1 MKKLL
6 LMLCMVVGIGM
17 YSMAKPTTWESKP
30 TNAAG
35 YDSALEGSSS
45 TTTKI
50 PTGWWIDKTANT
62 KWDLTAKYASD
73 GYYSRGTN
81 GLTFGSGNAAIQ
93 TVTLETSA
101 FPGTITNVT
110 INGVSTN
117 VSSSKKGNVTATVT
131 VGTETFTATTSSNN
145 TATAKDFVFTG
156 SASGKITIVLTQAGD
171 AGRQLNFK
179 GLAVT
184 YDTDG
189 GDNPPVTTTVTP
201 PTITISGEKQGNDYL
216 VGATATI
223 SAETEMIQYTL
234 DGTTPTTENGELYTE
249 PIVLDKAQ
257 KYTIKAIALDDDFN
271 ASEVKALE
279 VNIVE
284 KIVTPPAGDTGTVV
298 FIADGYTYTGT
309 ADIKVTFSGTQ
320 TSSKTIADQTWTATG
335 VCALD
340 FTATSQS
347 TSYTDG
353 SVCRWY
359 SGDGITITPQTGI
372 KITGLKMVSGTSN
385 AVCSNGTPKLNSIN
399 STAWVADGNTV
410 ATWAG
415 TAVSEAFTFTNTAQI
430 RFQYLEVTYEKVQT
444 GPVVDKPIITITGEK
459 SGEDYLIGATASIS
473 APKASYI
480 FYTTDGSD
488 PKAEGN
494 TAVKE
499 VEATSVDLGKLALG
513 ETTIKAYIWDAEANA
528 SAVETVT
535 VNVVKKPA
543 GIFWSSDQCKIYI
556 GEEPYT
562 FPTLT
567 NPNELKISYSIPAAD
582 AAIAT
587 IDKATG
593 EITIV
598 GEGST
603 TVRAT
608 YTSTDDSEFA
618 GSWVQYTL
626 TVAKRPAGDSM
637 HATSYMFDFTAEEDF
652 RGLGS
657 YGMKFFSQTYTGS
670 DYETDME
677 NPVTKIIRKGVTLDF
692 VLPDN
697 YTSKMPTYRLYQGTA
712 KKGDAL
718 RVYNAKLQF
727 SVPAPGRI
735 KSIVFHKG
743 GSNNWNLTEVSE
755 NNGTNPTGWDGDVA
769 TWTSAEDES
778 ISTIWFNFNGNKHTR
793 FTGIT
798 VEYDLQ
804 KPAMPYVVS
813 ETADA
818 IVVECDDWC
827 ELHYTKKPESAAK
840 APSRAQL
847 NDGTIEDTD
856 EWYNHGSY
864 QITIDKN
871 NTVHQDR
878 GYSFIAN
885 HAETGLKSDALNLYV
900 GSDGTL
906 TGVEGISAE
915 ADADAPVEFYDLQ
928 GRMVANPQGGI
939 FIRRQGSKV
948 TKVAM

>member
-1 MKKLL
+1 
-6 LMLCMVVGIGM
+6 MLCMVVGIGM

-62 KWDLTAKYASD
+62 KWDLTAKYASG

-320 TSSKTIADQTWTATG
+320 TSGKTIADQTWTATG

-353 SVCRWY
+353 SVCKWY

-743 GSNNWNLTEVSE
+743 GENRWTLTEVSAGE
-755 NNGTNPTGWDGDVA
+755 MPTTWADDGTA
-769 TWTSAEDES
+769 TWTAPENES
-778 ISTIWFNFNGNKHTR
+778 ISSVWFNFNGDRHTR

-798 VEYDLQ
+798 VEYDLS

-813 ETADA
+813 ETATE
-818 IVVECDDWC
+818 ILVECDDWC

-840 APSRAQL
+840 APSRVQL
-847 NDGTIEDTD
+847 ADGTIEDTD
-856 EWYNHGSY
+856 EWYNHGNY
-864 QITIDKN
+864 QITIDKTN
-871 NTVHQDR
+871 ELHKDR

-885 HAETGLKSDALNLYV
+885 HAETGLKSDALNLYI
-900 GSDGTL
+900 GSEGTL
-906 TGVEGISAE
+906 TGVEGISTE

-939 FIRRQGSKV
+939 FIRRQGMKV
-948 TKVAM
+948 TKVAL

>member
-6 LMLCMVVGIGM
+6 LLLTMLVVVGISS
-17 YSMAKPTTWESKP
+17 YAAETTWKSQPTTAAEYDAVFDYTSYTSTTAPTTWTDTSNNQNVVWSITP
-30 TNAAG
+30 TWRKSVYFERGKNGAKWGAA
-35 YDSALEGSSS
+35 DKSGSSRSLSAIEFS
-45 TTTKI
+45 T
-50 PTGWWIDKTANT
+50 
-62 KWDLTAKYASD
+62 SD
-73 GYYSRGTN
+73 
-81 GLTFGSGNAAIQ
+81 I
-93 TVTLETSA
+93 
-101 FPGTITNVT
+101 PGTITNVT
-110 INGVSTN
+110 ILSINSNGTANASVSVGGTTFETSKAI
-117 VSSSKKGNVTATVT
+117 SSTV
-131 VGTETFTATTSSNN
+131 
-145 TATAKDFVFTG
+145 KDLSFTG
-156 SASGKITIVLTQAGD
+156 SASGKIVISIPDVASGKYLQI
-171 AGRQLNFK
+171 K
-179 GLAVT
+179 GLSVT
-184 YDTDG
+184 YDPNG
-189 GDNPPVTTTVTP
+189 GGNPVTAPQITIDKEPVDGVYEYGAKA
-201 PTITISGEKQGNDYL
+201 TITGDEGN
-216 VGATATI
+216 TF
-223 SAETEMIQYTL
+223 MYTL
-234 DGTTPTTENGELYTE
+234 DGSDPYTSSTAVDYEDAFTLPEGE
-249 PIVLDKAQ
+249 
-257 KYTIKAIALDDDFN
+257 YTIKAIALDEELN
-271 ASEVKALE
+271 ASSVTELPVK
-279 VNIVE
+279 
-284 KIVTPPAGDTGTVV
+284 
-298 FIADGYTYTGT
+298 
-309 ADIKVTFSGTQ
+309 
-320 TSSKTIADQTWTATG
+320 
-335 VCALD
+335 
-340 FTATSQS
+340 
-347 TSYTDG
+347 
-353 SVCRWY
+353 
-359 SGDGITITPQTGI
+359 
-372 KITGLKMVSGTSN
+372 
-385 AVCSNGTPKLNSIN
+385 
-399 STAWVADGNTV
+399 VA
-410 ATWAG
+410 
-415 TAVSEAFTFTNTAQI
+415 
-430 RFQYLEVTYEKVQT
+430 KT
-444 GPVVDKPIITITGEK
+444 GPVVDMPEIIITGEK
-459 SGEDYLIGATASIS
+459 SGDDYLIGTTAAIS
-473 APKASYI
+473 APNAAAI
-480 FYTTDGSD
+480 QYTTDGSD
-488 PKAEGN
+488 PNNADM
-494 TAVKE
+494 
-499 VEATSVDLGKLALG
+499 VEKQTIELGKLALG
-513 ETTIKAYIWDAEANA
+513 ETTIKAIALDSELNISKVAEI
-528 SAVETVT
+528 TVK
-535 VNVVKKPA
+535 VVKKPA
-543 GIFWSSDQCKIYI
+543 GISWSSDQCKVYI
-556 GEEPYT
+556 DEEPYS

-626 TVAKRPAGDSM
+626 TVAKRPAGESV
-637 HATSYMFDFTAEEDF
+637 HATSYMFDFTDEADF
-652 RGLGS
+652 RGLAS
-657 YGMKFFSQTYTGS
+657 YGMTFFTNGQENNK
-670 DYETDME
+670 YETDMD
-677 NPVTKIIRKGVTLDF
+677 NPVTTIIRKGVTLDF
-692 VLPDN
+692 IVPDGIS
-697 YTSKMPTYRLYQGTA
+697 TSYRLYQGSL

-718 RVYNAKLQF
+718 RVYHAKLQF

-827 ELHYTKKPESAAK
+827 ELHYTKKPESASK

-915 ADADAPVEFYDLQ
+915 ADAEAPVEFYDLQ

>member
-6 LMLCMVVGIGM
+6 LLLTMLVVVGISS
-17 YSMAKPTTWESKP
+17 YAAETTWKSQPTTAAEYDAVFDYTSYTSTTAPTTWTDTSNNQKVVWSITP
-30 TNAAG
+30 TWRKSVYFERGKNGAKWGAA
-35 YDSALEGSSS
+35 DKSGSSRSLSAIEFS
-45 TTTKI
+45 T
-50 PTGWWIDKTANT
+50 
-62 KWDLTAKYASD
+62 SD
-73 GYYSRGTN
+73 
-81 GLTFGSGNAAIQ
+81 I
-93 TVTLETSA
+93 
-101 FPGTITNVT
+101 PGTITNVT
-110 INGVSTN
+110 ILSINSNGTANASVSVGGTTFETSKAI
-117 VSSSKKGNVTATVT
+117 SSTV
-131 VGTETFTATTSSNN
+131 
-145 TATAKDFVFTG
+145 KDLSFTG
-156 SASGKITIVLTQAGD
+156 SASGKIVISIPDVASGKYLQI
-171 AGRQLNFK
+171 K
-179 GLAVT
+179 GLSVT
-184 YDTDG
+184 YDPNG
-189 GDNPPVTTTVTP
+189 GGNPVTAPQITIDKEPVDGVYEYGAKA
-201 PTITISGEKQGNDYL
+201 TITGDEGN
-216 VGATATI
+216 TF
-223 SAETEMIQYTL
+223 MYTL
-234 DGTTPTTENGELYTE
+234 DGSDPYTSSTAVDYEDAFTLPEGE
-249 PIVLDKAQ
+249 
-257 KYTIKAIALDDDFN
+257 YTIKAIALDEELN
-271 ASEVKALE
+271 ASSVTELPVK
-279 VNIVE
+279 
-284 KIVTPPAGDTGTVV
+284 
-298 FIADGYTYTGT
+298 
-309 ADIKVTFSGTQ
+309 
-320 TSSKTIADQTWTATG
+320 
-335 VCALD
+335 
-340 FTATSQS
+340 
-347 TSYTDG
+347 
-353 SVCRWY
+353 
-359 SGDGITITPQTGI
+359 
-372 KITGLKMVSGTSN
+372 
-385 AVCSNGTPKLNSIN
+385 
-399 STAWVADGNTV
+399 VA
-410 ATWAG
+410 
-415 TAVSEAFTFTNTAQI
+415 
-430 RFQYLEVTYEKVQT
+430 KT
-444 GPVVDKPIITITGEK
+444 GPVVDMPEIIITGEK
-459 SGEDYLIGATASIS
+459 SGDDYLIGTTAAIS
-473 APKASYI
+473 APNAAAI
-480 FYTTDGSD
+480 QYTTDGSD
-488 PKAEGN
+488 PNNADMVGKQTIE
-494 TAVKE
+494 
-499 VEATSVDLGKLALG
+499 LGKLALG
-513 ETTIKAYIWDAEANA
+513 ETTIKAIALDSELNISKVAEI
-528 SAVETVT
+528 TVK
-535 VNVVKKPA
+535 VVKKPA
-543 GIFWSSDQCKIYI
+543 GISWSSDQCKVYI
-556 GEEPYT
+556 DEEPYS

-626 TVAKRPAGDSM
+626 TVAKRPAGESV
-637 HATSYMFDFTAEEDF
+637 HATSYMFDFTDEADF
-652 RGLGS
+652 RGLAS
-657 YGMKFFSQTYTGS
+657 YGMTFFTNGQENNK
-670 DYETDME
+670 YETDMD
-677 NPVTKIIRKGVTLDF
+677 NPVTTIIRKGVTLDF
-692 VLPDN
+692 IVPDGIS
-697 YTSKMPTYRLYQGTA
+697 TSYRLYQGSL

-743 GSNNWNLTEVSE
+743 DSNNWNLTEVSE

-948 TKVAM
+948 TKVAL

>member
-62 KWDLTAKYASD
+62 KWDLTAKYASG

-101 FPGTITNVT
+101 FSGTITNVT

-131 VGTETFTATTSSNN
+131 VGTETFTATTSSNS
-145 TATAKDFVFTG
+145 TATAEDFVFTG

-189 GDNPPVTTTVTP
+189 GDNLPVTTTVTP
-201 PTITISGEKQGNDYL
+201 PTITIS
-216 VGATATI
+216 
-223 SAETEMIQYTL
+223 
-234 DGTTPTTENGELYTE
+234 
-249 PIVLDKAQ
+249 
-257 KYTIKAIALDDDFN
+257 
-271 ASEVKALE
+271 
-279 VNIVE
+279 
-284 KIVTPPAGDTGTVV
+284 
-298 FIADGYTYTGT
+298 
-309 ADIKVTFSGTQ
+309 
-320 TSSKTIADQTWTATG
+320 
-335 VCALD
+335 
-340 FTATSQS
+340 
-347 TSYTDG
+347 
-353 SVCRWY
+353 
-359 SGDGITITPQTGI
+359 
-372 KITGLKMVSGTSN
+372 
-385 AVCSNGTPKLNSIN
+385 
-399 STAWVADGNTV
+399 
-410 ATWAG
+410 
-415 TAVSEAFTFTNTAQI
+415 
-430 RFQYLEVTYEKVQT
+430 
-444 GPVVDKPIITITGEK
+444 GEK

-494 TAVKE
+494 TAVKK

-587 IDKATG
+587 IDKANG
-593 EITIV
+593 KITIV
-598 GEGST
+598 GKGST

-626 TVAKRPAGDSM
+626 TVAERPAGESK
-637 HATSYMFDFTAEEDF
+637 HATSYMFNFNEQADWQ
-652 RGLGS
+652 GLGS
-657 YGMKFFSQTYTGS
+657 YGMKLYYSQEQP
-670 DYETDME
+670 YEPDTE

-692 VLPDN
+692 VLPDY
-697 YTSKMPTYRLYQGTA
+697 YTPKYKSYRIYEGT
-712 KKGDAL
+712 DMNAL
-718 RVYNAKLQF
+718 RVYDATLKF

-735 KSIVFHKG
+735 TKVIFHNG
-743 GSNNWNLTEVSE
+743 GNNKWGMTEVSAGE
-755 NNGTNPTGWDGDVA
+755 VPKGFYYVDEP
-769 TWTSAEDES
+769 TWTTPEDASLSEV
-778 ISTIWFNFNGNKHTR
+778 WFKITDQTQFS
-793 FTGIT
+793 GIT
-798 VEYDLQ
+798 VYYDLA

-813 ETADA
+813 ETATE
-818 IVVECDDWC
+818 ILVECDDWC

-840 APSRAQL
+840 APSRVQL
-847 NDGTIEDTD
+847 ADGTIEDTD
-856 EWYNHGSY
+856 EWYNHGNY
-864 QITIDKN
+864 QITIDKTN
-871 NTVHQDR
+871 ELHKDR

-885 HAETGLKSDALNLYV
+885 HAETGLKSDALNLYI
-900 GSDGTL
+900 GSEGTL
-906 TGVEGISAE
+906 TGVEGISTE

>member
-6 LMLCMVVGIGM
+6 LLLTMLVVVGISS
-17 YSMAKPTTWESKP
+17 YAAETTWESQP
-30 TNAAG
+30 TTAPEYDAVFDYTSYTSTTAPTTWTDTSNNQKVVWSITPTWRKSVYFERGKNGAKWGAA
-35 YDSALEGSSS
+35 DKSGSSRSLSAIEFS
-45 TTTKI
+45 T
-50 PTGWWIDKTANT
+50 
-62 KWDLTAKYASD
+62 SD
-73 GYYSRGTN
+73 
-81 GLTFGSGNAAIQ
+81 I
-93 TVTLETSA
+93 
-101 FPGTITNVT
+101 PGTITNVT
-110 INGVSTN
+110 ILSINSNGTANASVSVGGTTFETSKAI
-117 VSSSKKGNVTATVT
+117 SSTV
-131 VGTETFTATTSSNN
+131 
-145 TATAKDFVFTG
+145 KDLSFTG
-156 SASGKITIVLTQAGD
+156 SASGKIVISIPDVASGKYLQI
-171 AGRQLNFK
+171 K
-179 GLAVT
+179 GLSVT
-184 YDTDG
+184 YDPNG
-189 GDNPPVTTTVTP
+189 GGNPVTAPQITIDKEPVDGVYEYGAKA
-201 PTITISGEKQGNDYL
+201 TITGDEGN
-216 VGATATI
+216 TF
-223 SAETEMIQYTL
+223 MYTL
-234 DGTTPTTENGELYTE
+234 DGSDPYTSSTAVDYEDAFTLPEGE
-249 PIVLDKAQ
+249 
-257 KYTIKAIALDDDFN
+257 YTIKAIALDEELN
-271 ASEVKALE
+271 ASSVTELPVK
-279 VNIVE
+279 
-284 KIVTPPAGDTGTVV
+284 
-298 FIADGYTYTGT
+298 
-309 ADIKVTFSGTQ
+309 
-320 TSSKTIADQTWTATG
+320 
-335 VCALD
+335 
-340 FTATSQS
+340 
-347 TSYTDG
+347 
-353 SVCRWY
+353 
-359 SGDGITITPQTGI
+359 
-372 KITGLKMVSGTSN
+372 
-385 AVCSNGTPKLNSIN
+385 
-399 STAWVADGNTV
+399 VA
-410 ATWAG
+410 
-415 TAVSEAFTFTNTAQI
+415 
-430 RFQYLEVTYEKVQT
+430 KT
-444 GPVVDKPIITITGEK
+444 GPVVDMPEIIITGEK
-459 SGEDYLIGATASIS
+459 SGDDYLIGTTAAIS
-473 APKASYI
+473 APNAAAI
-480 FYTTDGSD
+480 QYTTDGSD
-488 PKAEGN
+488 PNNADMVGKQTIE
-494 TAVKE
+494 
-499 VEATSVDLGKLALG
+499 LGKLALG
-513 ETTIKAYIWDAEANA
+513 ETTIKAIALDSELNISKVAEI
-528 SAVETVT
+528 TIK
-535 VNVVKKPA
+535 VVKKPA
-543 GIFWSSDQCKIYI
+543 GISWSSDQCKVYI
-556 GEEPYT
+556 DEEPYS

-626 TVAKRPAGDSM
+626 TVAKRPAGESV
-637 HATSYMFDFTAEEDF
+637 HATSYMFDFTDEADF
-652 RGLGS
+652 RGLAS
-657 YGMKFFSQTYTGS
+657 YGMTFFTNGQENNK
-670 DYETDME
+670 YETDMD
-677 NPVTKIIRKGVTLDF
+677 NPVTTIIRKGVTLDF
-692 VLPDN
+692 IVPDGIS
-697 YTSKMPTYRLYQGTA
+697 TSYRLYQGSL

-948 TKVAM
+948 TKVAL

>member
-6 LMLCMVVGIGM
+6 LLLTMLVVVGISS
-17 YSMAKPTTWESKP
+17 YAAETTWKSQPTTAAEYDAVFDYTSYTSTTAPTTWTDTSNNQKVVWSITP
-30 TNAAG
+30 TWRKSVYFERGKNGAKWGAA
-35 YDSALEGSSS
+35 DKSGSSRSLSAIEFS
-45 TTTKI
+45 T
-50 PTGWWIDKTANT
+50 
-62 KWDLTAKYASD
+62 SD
-73 GYYSRGTN
+73 
-81 GLTFGSGNAAIQ
+81 I
-93 TVTLETSA
+93 
-101 FPGTITNVT
+101 PGTITNVT
-110 INGVSTN
+110 ILSINSNGTANASVSVGGTTFETSKAI
-117 VSSSKKGNVTATVT
+117 SSTV
-131 VGTETFTATTSSNN
+131 
-145 TATAKDFVFTG
+145 KDLSFTG
-156 SASGKITIVLTQAGD
+156 SASGKIVISIPDVASGKYLQI
-171 AGRQLNFK
+171 K
-179 GLAVT
+179 GLSVT
-184 YDTDG
+184 YDPNG
-189 GDNPPVTTTVTP
+189 GGNPVTAPQITIDKEPVDGVYEYGAKA
-201 PTITISGEKQGNDYL
+201 TITGDEGN
-216 VGATATI
+216 TF
-223 SAETEMIQYTL
+223 MYTL
-234 DGTTPTTENGELYTE
+234 DGSYPYTSSTAVDYEDAFTLPEGE
-249 PIVLDKAQ
+249 
-257 KYTIKAIALDDDFN
+257 YTIKAIALDEELN
-271 ASEVKALE
+271 ASSVTELLVK
-279 VNIVE
+279 
-284 KIVTPPAGDTGTVV
+284 
-298 FIADGYTYTGT
+298 
-309 ADIKVTFSGTQ
+309 
-320 TSSKTIADQTWTATG
+320 
-335 VCALD
+335 
-340 FTATSQS
+340 
-347 TSYTDG
+347 
-353 SVCRWY
+353 
-359 SGDGITITPQTGI
+359 
-372 KITGLKMVSGTSN
+372 
-385 AVCSNGTPKLNSIN
+385 
-399 STAWVADGNTV
+399 VA
-410 ATWAG
+410 
-415 TAVSEAFTFTNTAQI
+415 
-430 RFQYLEVTYEKVQT
+430 KT
-444 GPVVDKPIITITGEK
+444 GPVVDMPEIIITGEK
-459 SGEDYLIGATASIS
+459 SGDDYLIGTTAAIS
-473 APKASYI
+473 APNAAAI
-480 FYTTDGSD
+480 QYTTDGSD
-488 PKAEGN
+488 PNNADMVGKQTIE
-494 TAVKE
+494 
-499 VEATSVDLGKLALG
+499 LGKLALG
-513 ETTIKAYIWDAEANA
+513 ETTIKAIALDSELNISKVAEI
-528 SAVETVT
+528 TVK
-535 VNVVKKPA
+535 VVKKPA
-543 GIFWSSDQCKIYI
+543 GISWSSDQCKVYI
-556 GEEPYT
+556 DEEPYS

-626 TVAKRPAGDSM
+626 TVAKRPAGESV
-637 HATSYMFDFTAEEDF
+637 HATSYMFDFTDEADF
-652 RGLGS
+652 RGLAS
-657 YGMKFFSQTYTGS
+657 YGMTFFTNGQENNK
-670 DYETDME
+670 YETDMD
-677 NPVTKIIRKGVTLDF
+677 NPVTTIIRKGVTLDF
-692 VLPDN
+692 IVPDGIS
-697 YTSKMPTYRLYQGTA
+697 TSYRLYQGSL

-948 TKVAM
+948 TKVAL

>member
-1 MKKLL
+1 MGFNGKICIRRLL
-6 LMLCMVVGIGM
+6 FTRN
-17 YSMAKPTTWESKP
+17 K
-30 TNAAG
+30 
-35 YDSALEGSSS
+35 
-45 TTTKI
+45 
-50 PTGWWIDKTANT
+50 WINIRQRKRCNPDCHSCDIRFSWHHYKCNHQWCIY
-62 KWDLTAKYASD
+62 KCK
-73 GYYSRGTN
+73 
-81 GLTFGSGNAAIQ
+81 FI
-93 TVTLETSA
+93 
-101 FPGTITNVT
+101 
-110 INGVSTN
+110 
-117 VSSSKKGNVTATVT
+117 KKGNVTATVT

-216 VGATATI
+216 V
-223 SAETEMIQYTL
+223 
-234 DGTTPTTENGELYTE
+234 
-249 PIVLDKAQ
+249 
-257 KYTIKAIALDDDFN
+257 
-271 ASEVKALE
+271 
-279 VNIVE
+279 
-284 KIVTPPAGDTGTVV
+284 
-298 FIADGYTYTGT
+298 
-309 ADIKVTFSGTQ
+309 
-320 TSSKTIADQTWTATG
+320 
-335 VCALD
+335 
-340 FTATSQS
+340 
-347 TSYTDG
+347 
-353 SVCRWY
+353 
-359 SGDGITITPQTGI
+359 
-372 KITGLKMVSGTSN
+372 
-385 AVCSNGTPKLNSIN
+385 
-399 STAWVADGNTV
+399 
-410 ATWAG
+410 
-415 TAVSEAFTFTNTAQI
+415 
-430 RFQYLEVTYEKVQT
+430 
-444 GPVVDKPIITITGEK
+444 
-459 SGEDYLIGATASIS
+459 GATASIS

-567 NPNELKISYSIPAAD
+567 NPNDLKISYSIPAAD

-587 IDKATG
+587 IDKETG

-743 GSNNWNLTEVSE
+743 GENRWTLTEVSAGE
-755 NNGTNPTGWDGDVA
+755 MPTTWADDGTA
-769 TWTSAEDES
+769 TWTAPENES
-778 ISTIWFNFNGNKHTR
+778 ISSVWFNFNGDRHTR

-798 VEYDLQ
+798 VEYDLS

-813 ETADA
+813 ETATE
-818 IVVECDDWC
+818 ILVECDDWC

-840 APSRAQL
+840 APSRVQL
-847 NDGTIEDTD
+847 ADGTIEDTD
-856 EWYNHGSY
+856 EWYNHGNY
-864 QITIDKN
+864 QITIDKTN
-871 NTVHQDR
+871 ELHKDR

-885 HAETGLKSDALNLYV
+885 HAETGLKSDALNLYI
-900 GSDGTL
+900 GSEGTL
-906 TGVEGISAE
+906 TGVEGISTE

-939 FIRRQGSKV
+939 FIRRQGMKV
-948 TKVAM
+948 TKVAL

>member
-6 LMLCMVVGIGM
+6 LLLTMLVVVGISS
-17 YSMAKPTTWESKP
+17 YAAETTWKSQPTTAAEYDAVFDYTSYTSTTAPTTWTDTSNNQKVVWSITP
-30 TNAAG
+30 TWRKSVYFERGKNGAKWGAA
-35 YDSALEGSSS
+35 DKSGSSRSLSAIEFS
-45 TTTKI
+45 T
-50 PTGWWIDKTANT
+50 
-62 KWDLTAKYASD
+62 SD
-73 GYYSRGTN
+73 
-81 GLTFGSGNAAIQ
+81 I
-93 TVTLETSA
+93 
-101 FPGTITNVT
+101 PGTITNVT
-110 INGVSTN
+110 ILSINSNGTANASVSVGGTTFETSKAI
-117 VSSSKKGNVTATVT
+117 SSTV
-131 VGTETFTATTSSNN
+131 
-145 TATAKDFVFTG
+145 KDLSFTG
-156 SASGKITIVLTQAGD
+156 SASGKIVISIPDVASGKNLQI
-171 AGRQLNFK
+171 K
-179 GLAVT
+179 GLSVT
-184 YDTDG
+184 YDPNG
-189 GDNPPVTTTVTP
+189 GGNPVTAPQITIDKEPVDGVYEYGAKA
-201 PTITISGEKQGNDYL
+201 TITGDEGN
-216 VGATATI
+216 TF
-223 SAETEMIQYTL
+223 MYTL
-234 DGTTPTTENGELYTE
+234 DGSDPYTSSTAVDYEDAFTLPEGE
-249 PIVLDKAQ
+249 
-257 KYTIKAIALDDDFN
+257 YTIKAIALDEELN
-271 ASEVKALE
+271 ASSVTELPVK
-279 VNIVE
+279 
-284 KIVTPPAGDTGTVV
+284 
-298 FIADGYTYTGT
+298 
-309 ADIKVTFSGTQ
+309 
-320 TSSKTIADQTWTATG
+320 
-335 VCALD
+335 
-340 FTATSQS
+340 
-347 TSYTDG
+347 
-353 SVCRWY
+353 
-359 SGDGITITPQTGI
+359 
-372 KITGLKMVSGTSN
+372 
-385 AVCSNGTPKLNSIN
+385 
-399 STAWVADGNTV
+399 VA
-410 ATWAG
+410 
-415 TAVSEAFTFTNTAQI
+415 
-430 RFQYLEVTYEKVQT
+430 KT
-444 GPVVDKPIITITGEK
+444 GPVVDMPEIIITGEK
-459 SGEDYLIGATASIS
+459 SGDDYLIGTTAAIS
-473 APKASYI
+473 APNAAAI
-480 FYTTDGSD
+480 QYTTDGSD
-488 PKAEGN
+488 PNNADMVGKQTIE
-494 TAVKE
+494 
-499 VEATSVDLGKLALG
+499 LGKLALG
-513 ETTIKAYIWDAEANA
+513 ETTIKAIALDSELNISKVAEI
-528 SAVETVT
+528 TVK
-535 VNVVKKPA
+535 VVKKPA
-543 GIFWSSDQCKIYI
+543 GISWSSDQCKVYI
-556 GEEPYT
+556 DEEPYS

-626 TVAKRPAGDSM
+626 TVAKRPAGESV
-637 HATSYMFDFTAEEDF
+637 HATSYMFDFTDEADF
-652 RGLGS
+652 RGLAS
-657 YGMKFFSQTYTGS
+657 YGMTFFTNGQENNK
-670 DYETDME
+670 YETDMD
-677 NPVTKIIRKGVTLDF
+677 NPVTTIIRKGVTLDF
-692 VLPDN
+692 IVPDGIS
-697 YTSKMPTYRLYQGTA
+697 TSYRLYQGSL

-743 GSNNWNLTEVSE
+743 GSNNWNLTEVRE

-885 HAETGLKSDALNLYV
+885 HADTGLKSDALNLYV

-948 TKVAM
+948 TKVAL

>member
-6 LMLCMVVGIGM
+6 LLLTMLVVVGISS
-17 YSMAKPTTWESKP
+17 YAAETTWKSQPTTAAEYDAVFDYTSYTSTTAPTTWTNTSNNQKVVWSITP
-30 TNAAG
+30 TWRKSVYFERGKNGAKWGAA
-35 YDSALEGSSS
+35 DKSGSSRSLSAIEFS
-45 TTTKI
+45 T
-50 PTGWWIDKTANT
+50 
-62 KWDLTAKYASD
+62 SD
-73 GYYSRGTN
+73 
-81 GLTFGSGNAAIQ
+81 I
-93 TVTLETSA
+93 
-101 FPGTITNVT
+101 PGTITNVT
-110 INGVSTN
+110 ILSINSNGTANASVSVGGTTFETSKAI
-117 VSSSKKGNVTATVT
+117 SSTV
-131 VGTETFTATTSSNN
+131 
-145 TATAKDFVFTG
+145 KDLSFTG
-156 SASGKITIVLTQAGD
+156 SASGKIVISIPDVASGKYLQI
-171 AGRQLNFK
+171 K
-179 GLAVT
+179 GLSVT
-184 YDTDG
+184 YDPNG
-189 GDNPPVTTTVTP
+189 GGNPVTAPQITIDKEPVDDVYEYGAKA
-201 PTITISGEKQGNDYL
+201 TITGDEGN
-216 VGATATI
+216 TF
-223 SAETEMIQYTL
+223 MYTL
-234 DGTTPTTENGELYTE
+234 DGSDPYTSSTAVDYEDAFTLPEGE
-249 PIVLDKAQ
+249 
-257 KYTIKAIALDDDFN
+257 YTIKAIALDEELN
-271 ASEVKALE
+271 ASSVTELPVK
-279 VNIVE
+279 
-284 KIVTPPAGDTGTVV
+284 
-298 FIADGYTYTGT
+298 
-309 ADIKVTFSGTQ
+309 
-320 TSSKTIADQTWTATG
+320 
-335 VCALD
+335 
-340 FTATSQS
+340 
-347 TSYTDG
+347 
-353 SVCRWY
+353 
-359 SGDGITITPQTGI
+359 
-372 KITGLKMVSGTSN
+372 
-385 AVCSNGTPKLNSIN
+385 
-399 STAWVADGNTV
+399 VA
-410 ATWAG
+410 
-415 TAVSEAFTFTNTAQI
+415 
-430 RFQYLEVTYEKVQT
+430 KT
-444 GPVVDKPIITITGEK
+444 GPVVDMPEIIITGEK
-459 SGEDYLIGATASIS
+459 SGDDYLIGTTAAIS
-473 APKASYI
+473 APNAAAI
-480 FYTTDGSD
+480 QYTTDGSD
-488 PKAEGN
+488 PNNADM
-494 TAVKE
+494 
-499 VEATSVDLGKLALG
+499 VEKQTIELGKLALG
-513 ETTIKAYIWDAEANA
+513 ETTIKAIALDSELNISKVAEI
-528 SAVETVT
+528 TVK
-535 VNVVKKPA
+535 VVKKPA
-543 GIFWSSDQCKIYI
+543 GISWSSDQCKVYI
-556 GEEPYT
+556 DEEPYS

-626 TVAKRPAGDSM
+626 TVAKRPAGESV
-637 HATSYMFDFTAEEDF
+637 HATSYMFDFTDEADF
-652 RGLGS
+652 RGLAS
-657 YGMKFFSQTYTGS
+657 YGMTFFTNGQENNK
-670 DYETDME
+670 YETDMD
-677 NPVTKIIRKGVTLDF
+677 NPVTTIIRKGVTLDF
-692 VLPDN
+692 IVPDGIS
-697 YTSKMPTYRLYQGTA
+697 TSYRLYQGSL

-818 IVVECDDWC
+818 IVVECDNWC

-948 TKVAM
+948 TKVAL

>member
-62 KWDLTAKYASD
+62 KWDLTAKYASG

-320 TSSKTIADQTWTATG
+320 TSGKTIADQTWTATG

-385 AVCSNGTPKLNSIN
+385 AVCSNGTTKLNSIN

-743 GSNNWNLTEVSE
+743 GENRWTLTEVSAGE
-755 NNGTNPTGWDGDVA
+755 MPTTWADDGTA
-769 TWTSAEDES
+769 TWTAPENES
-778 ISTIWFNFNGNKHTR
+778 ISSVWFNFNGDRHTR

-798 VEYDLQ
+798 VEYDLS

-813 ETADA
+813 ETATE
-818 IVVECDDWC
+818 ILVECDDWC

-840 APSRAQL
+840 APSRVQL
-847 NDGTIEDTD
+847 ADGTIEDTD
-856 EWYNHGSY
+856 EWYNHGNY
-864 QITIDKN
+864 QITIDKTN
-871 NTVHQDR
+871 ELHKDR

-885 HAETGLKSDALNLYV
+885 HAETGLKSDALNLYI
-900 GSDGTL
+900 GSEGTL
-906 TGVEGISAE
+906 TGVEGISTE

-939 FIRRQGSKV
+939 FIRRQGMKV
-948 TKVAM
+948 TKVAL

>member
-62 KWDLTAKYASD
+62 KWDLTAKYASG

-234 DGTTPTTENGELYTE
+234 DGTTPATENGELYTE

-320 TSSKTIADQTWTATG
+320 TSGKTIADQTWTATG

-743 GSNNWNLTEVSE
+743 GENRWTLTEVSAGE
-755 NNGTNPTGWDGDVA
+755 MPTTWADDGTA
-769 TWTSAEDES
+769 TWTAPENES
-778 ISTIWFNFNGNKHTR
+778 ISSVWFNFNGDRHTS

-798 VEYDLQ
+798 VEYDLS

-813 ETADA
+813 ETATE
-818 IVVECDDWC
+818 ILVECDDWC

-840 APSRAQL
+840 APSRVQL
-847 NDGTIEDTD
+847 ADGTIEDTD
-856 EWYNHGSY
+856 EWYNHGNY
-864 QITIDKN
+864 QITIDKTN
-871 NTVHQDR
+871 ELHKDR

-885 HAETGLKSDALNLYV
+885 HAETGLKSDALNLYI
-900 GSDGTL
+900 GSEGTL
-906 TGVEGISAE
+906 TGVEGISTE

-939 FIRRQGSKV
+939 FIRRQGMKV
-948 TKVAM
+948 TKVAL

>member
-6 LMLCMVVGIGM
+6 LLLTMLVVVGISSYADDYTITFKSTANG
-17 YSMAKPTTWESKP
+17 ATEIKPTTKGSTFVESTSTQYLGTTAVAAASKVYYGGQ
-30 TNAAG
+30 TTDDKNA
-35 YDSALEGSSS
+35 LRF
-45 TTTKI
+45 
-50 PTGWWIDKTANT
+50 NT
-62 KWDLTAKYASD
+62 
-73 GYYSRGTN
+73 
-81 GLTFGSGNAAIQ
+81 
-93 TVTLETSA
+93 TSA
-101 FPGTITNVT
+101 KGTITFNLSDVAQVNAT
-110 INGVSTN
+110 SVILSCKLYGTSD
-117 VSSSKKGNVTATVT
+117 TATKVKVNGNEST
-131 VGTETFTATTSSNN
+131 TEISNTSDYEDIEVSLGGSKLTTLTIENSN
-145 TATAKDFVFTG
+145 
-156 SASGKITIVLTQAGD
+156 SGKYRFYLKSIKVVSG
-171 AGRQLNFK
+171 N
-179 GLAVT
+179 
-184 YDTDG
+184 G
-189 GDNPPVTTTVTP
+189 GDTPDPVIVTP
-201 PTITISGEKQGNDYL
+201 PTITINGEKQGNDYL

-234 DGTTPTTENGELYTE
+234 DGTTPTVDNGELYTE

-271 ASEVKALE
+271 ASEVKTLE
-279 VNIVE
+279 VNVVE
-284 KIVTPPAGDTGTVV
+284 KTVTPPAGDSGTVV
-298 FIADGYTYTGT
+298 YYADGFTLPNKY
-309 ADIKVTFSGTQ
+309 DIEVKLSGSDL
-320 TSSKTIADQTWTATG
+320 TSSTWTATN
-335 VCALD
+335 VSDLKFYAN
-340 FTATSQS
+340 SSSNKPQINS
-347 TSYTDG
+347 

-359 SGDGITITPQTGI
+359 TKDKIEITPAAGI
-372 KITGLKMVSGTSN
+372 VITGLKMVTGTSN
-385 AVCSNGTPKLNSIN
+385 SVCANNAARLSNIN
-399 STAWVADGNTV
+399 NTAW
-410 ATWAG
+410 
-415 TAVSEAFTFTNTAQI
+415 TAVSNTEATWSGKLTDKFEFSNTHTAQI

-444 GPVVDKPIITITGEK
+444 GPVVDKPVITITGEK

-473 APKASYI
+473 APNASYI

-543 GIFWSSDQCKIYI
+543 GISWSSDQCKIYLD
-556 GEEPYT
+556 EEPYE
-562 FPTLT
+562 FPTLN
-567 NPNELKISYSIPAAD
+567 NPNELKISYSIPGAD

-587 IDKATG
+587 IDKETG

-598 GEGST
+598 GKGST

-618 GSWVQYTL
+618 GSWVSYNLIVTE
-626 TVAKRPAGDSM
+626 RPAGESV
-637 HATSYMFDFTAEEDF
+637 HATSYMFDFTDEADF
-652 RGLGS
+652 RGLAS
-657 YGMKFFSQTYTGS
+657 YGMTFFTNGLENNK
-670 DYETDME
+670 YETDME
-677 NPVTKIIRKGVTLDF
+677 NPVTTIIRKGVTLDF

-697 YTSKMPTYRLYQGTA
+697 YSSGMKSYRLYQGSL

-743 GSNNWNLTEVSE
+743 GSNNWNLTAVSE

-778 ISTIWFNFNGNKHTR
+778 ISTIWFDFSKDSPNHTR

-798 VEYDLQ
+798 VEYDLG
-804 KPAMPYVVS
+804 KPATPYVVS

-885 HAETGLKSDALNLYV
+885 HADTGLKSDALNLYV

-948 TKVAM
+948 TKVAL

>member
-62 KWDLTAKYASD
+62 KWDLTAKYASG

-298 FIADGYTYTGT
+298 FIADGYTYTET

-320 TSSKTIADQTWTATG
+320 TSGKTIADQTWTATG

-567 NPNELKISYSIPAAD
+567 NPNDLKISYSIPAAD

-587 IDKATG
+587 IDKETG

-618 GSWVQYTL
+618 ESWVQYTL

-743 GSNNWNLTEVSE
+743 GENRWTLTEVSAGE
-755 NNGTNPTGWDGDVA
+755 MPTTWADDGTA
-769 TWTSAEDES
+769 TWTAPENES
-778 ISTIWFNFNGNKHTR
+778 ISSVWFNFNGDRHTR

-798 VEYDLQ
+798 VEYDLS

-813 ETADA
+813 ETATE
-818 IVVECDDWC
+818 ILVECDDWC

-840 APSRAQL
+840 APSRVQL
-847 NDGTIEDTD
+847 ADGTIEDTD
-856 EWYNHGSY
+856 EWYNHGNY
-864 QITIDKN
+864 QITIDKTN
-871 NTVHQDR
+871 ELHKDR

-885 HAETGLKSDALNLYV
+885 HAETGLKSDALNLYI
-900 GSDGTL
+900 GSEGTL
-906 TGVEGISAE
+906 TGVEGISTE

-939 FIRRQGSKV
+939 FIRRQGMKV
-948 TKVAM
+948 TKVAL

>member
-1 MKKLL
+1 
-6 LMLCMVVGIGM
+6 MLVVVGISS
-17 YSMAKPTTWESKP
+17 YAAETTWKSQPTTAAEYDAVFDYTSYTSTTAPTTWTDTSNNQNVVWSITP
-30 TNAAG
+30 TWRKSVYFERGKNGAKWGAA
-35 YDSALEGSSS
+35 DKSGSSRSLSAIEFS
-45 TTTKI
+45 T
-50 PTGWWIDKTANT
+50 
-62 KWDLTAKYASD
+62 SD
-73 GYYSRGTN
+73 
-81 GLTFGSGNAAIQ
+81 I
-93 TVTLETSA
+93 
-101 FPGTITNVT
+101 PGTITNVT
-110 INGVSTN
+110 ILSINSNGTANASVSVGGTTFETSKAI
-117 VSSSKKGNVTATVT
+117 SSTV
-131 VGTETFTATTSSNN
+131 
-145 TATAKDFVFTG
+145 KDLSFTG
-156 SASGKITIVLTQAGD
+156 SASGKIVISIPDVASGKYLQI
-171 AGRQLNFK
+171 K
-179 GLAVT
+179 GLSVT
-184 YDTDG
+184 YDPNG
-189 GDNPPVTTTVTP
+189 GGNPVTAPQITIDKEPVDGVYEYGAKA
-201 PTITISGEKQGNDYL
+201 TITGDEGN
-216 VGATATI
+216 TF
-223 SAETEMIQYTL
+223 MYTL
-234 DGTTPTTENGELYTE
+234 DGSDPYTSSTAVDYEDAFTLPEGE
-249 PIVLDKAQ
+249 
-257 KYTIKAIALDDDFN
+257 YTIKAIALDEELN
-271 ASEVKALE
+271 ASSVTELPVK
-279 VNIVE
+279 
-284 KIVTPPAGDTGTVV
+284 
-298 FIADGYTYTGT
+298 
-309 ADIKVTFSGTQ
+309 
-320 TSSKTIADQTWTATG
+320 
-335 VCALD
+335 
-340 FTATSQS
+340 
-347 TSYTDG
+347 
-353 SVCRWY
+353 
-359 SGDGITITPQTGI
+359 
-372 KITGLKMVSGTSN
+372 
-385 AVCSNGTPKLNSIN
+385 
-399 STAWVADGNTV
+399 VA
-410 ATWAG
+410 
-415 TAVSEAFTFTNTAQI
+415 
-430 RFQYLEVTYEKVQT
+430 KT
-444 GPVVDKPIITITGEK
+444 GPVVDMPEIIITGEK
-459 SGEDYLIGATASIS
+459 SGDDYLIGTTAAIS
-473 APKASYI
+473 APNAAAI
-480 FYTTDGSD
+480 QYTTDGSD
-488 PKAEGN
+488 PNNADM
-494 TAVKE
+494 
-499 VEATSVDLGKLALG
+499 VEKQTIELGKLALG
-513 ETTIKAYIWDAEANA
+513 ETTIKAIALDSELNISKVAEI
-528 SAVETVT
+528 TVK
-535 VNVVKKPA
+535 VVKKPA
-543 GIFWSSDQCKIYI
+543 GISWSSDQCKVYI
-556 GEEPYT
+556 DEEPYS

-626 TVAKRPAGDSM
+626 TVAKRPAGESV
-637 HATSYMFDFTAEEDF
+637 HATSYMFDFTDEADF
-652 RGLGS
+652 RGLAS
-657 YGMKFFSQTYTGS
+657 YGMTFFTNGQENNK
-670 DYETDME
+670 YETDMD
-677 NPVTKIIRKGVTLDF
+677 NPVTTIIRKGVTLDF
-692 VLPDN
+692 IVPDGIS
-697 YTSKMPTYRLYQGTA
+697 TSYRLYQGSL

-885 HAETGLKSDALNLYV
+885 HADTGLKSDALNLYV

-948 TKVAM
+948 TKVAL

>member
-6 LMLCMVVGIGM
+6 LLLTMLVVVGISSYADDYTITFKSTANG
-17 YSMAKPTTWESKP
+17 ATEIKPTTKGSTFVESTSTQYLGTTAVAAASKVYYGGQ
-30 TNAAG
+30 TTDDKNA
-35 YDSALEGSSS
+35 LRF
-45 TTTKI
+45 
-50 PTGWWIDKTANT
+50 NT
-62 KWDLTAKYASD
+62 
-73 GYYSRGTN
+73 
-81 GLTFGSGNAAIQ
+81 
-93 TVTLETSA
+93 TSA
-101 FPGTITNVT
+101 KGTITFNLSDVAQVNATSVILSCKLYGTSDAATKVKVNGNESTTEISNTSDYEDIEVSLGGSKLTTLT
-110 INGVSTN
+110 IEN
-117 VSSSKKGNVTATVT
+117 
-131 VGTETFTATTSSNN
+131 SN
-145 TATAKDFVFTG
+145 
-156 SASGKITIVLTQAGD
+156 SGKYRFYLKSIKVVSG
-171 AGRQLNFK
+171 N
-179 GLAVT
+179 
-184 YDTDG
+184 G
-189 GDNPPVTTTVTP
+189 GDTPDPVIVTP
-201 PTITISGEKQGNDYL
+201 PTITINGEKQGNDYL

-234 DGTTPTTENGELYTE
+234 DGTTPTVDNGELYTE
-249 PIVLDKAQ
+249 PLVLDKAQ

-271 ASEVKALE
+271 ASEVKTLE
-279 VNIVE
+279 VNVVE
-284 KIVTPPAGDTGTVV
+284 KTVTPPAGDTGTVV
-298 FIADGYTYTGT
+298 FIADGYNYTGT
-309 ADIKVTFSGTQ
+309 APIKVYFSGTQ
-320 TSSKTIADQTWTATG
+320 DTGKTIADQTWIADG
-335 VCALD
+335 VCELD
-340 FTATSQS
+340 FTATSKS
-347 TSYTDG
+347 TSYVTG

-359 SGDGITITPQTGI
+359 SGDGITITPMTGY
-372 KITGLKMVSGTSN
+372 KITGLKMKSESGNNS
-385 AVCSNGTPKLNSIN
+385 VCSNNKAKLNAIN
-399 STAWVADGNTV
+399 NIGWTYVSTTE
-410 ATWAG
+410 ATWTG
-415 TAVSEAFTFTNTAQI
+415 SITEAFTFTNTAQV
-430 RFQYLEVTYEKVQT
+430 RFQYLEVTYEKVPV
-444 GPVVDKPIITITGEK
+444 GPVVDKPVITITGEK

-473 APKASYI
+473 APNASYI

-499 VEATSVDLGKLALG
+499 VEGTSVDLGTLALG
-513 ETTIKAYIWDAEANA
+513 ETTIKAYIWDADAN
-528 SAVETVT
+528 SGEVETIT

-543 GIFWSSDQCKIYI
+543 ELKWSSDQCKVYLN
-556 GEEPYT
+556 ETPT
-562 FPTLT
+562 FPTLSHAEGIAD
-567 NPNELKISYSIPAAD
+567 NEIVYSIPEAD
-582 AAIAT
+582 NGVAT
-587 IDKATG
+587 IDAATG

-598 GEGST
+598 GKGTTTVTAKYTAPEGS
-603 TVRAT
+603 
-608 YTSTDDSEFA
+608 DFA
-618 GSWVQYTL
+618 DGEASYTL
-626 TVAKRPAGDSM
+626 TVTERPAGDSM
-637 HATSYMFDFTAEEDF
+637 HATSYLFDFTADEDF

-657 YGMKFFSQTYTGS
+657 YGMKFFSQTYSGTE
-670 DYETDME
+670 YETSME
-677 NPVTKIIRKGVTLDF
+677 NPVTQIIRKGVTLDF
-692 VLPDN
+692 IVPEGIAV
-697 YTSKMPTYRLYQGTA
+697 TYRLYQGTE
-712 KKGDAL
+712 KKQGESL

-735 KSIVFHKG
+735 KSIIFHKSG
-743 GSNNWNLTEVSE
+743 DNKWTLTEVSVGE
-755 NNGTNPTGWDGDVA
+755 MPTKWADDGTA
-769 TWTSAEDES
+769 TWTAPENES
-778 ISTIWFNFNGNKHTR
+778 ISSVWFNFNGDKHTR

-915 ADADAPVEFYDLQ
+915 ADANAPVEFYDLQ

>member
-6 LMLCMVVGIGM
+6 LLLTMLVVVGISS
-17 YSMAKPTTWESKP
+17 YAAETTWESQP
-30 TNAAG
+30 TTAAE
-35 YDSALEGSSS
+35 YDAVFDYTSYTSTTAPTTWTDTSNNQKVVWSITPTWRKSVYFERGKNGAKWGAADKSGSSRSLSAIEFS
-45 TTTKI
+45 T
-50 PTGWWIDKTANT
+50 
-62 KWDLTAKYASD
+62 SD
-73 GYYSRGTN
+73 
-81 GLTFGSGNAAIQ
+81 I
-93 TVTLETSA
+93 
-101 FPGTITNVT
+101 PGTITNVT
-110 INGVSTN
+110 ILSINSNGTANASVSVGGTTFETSKAI
-117 VSSSKKGNVTATVT
+117 SSTV
-131 VGTETFTATTSSNN
+131 
-145 TATAKDFVFTG
+145 KDLSFTG
-156 SASGKITIVLTQAGD
+156 SASGKIVISIPDVASGKYLQI
-171 AGRQLNFK
+171 K
-179 GLAVT
+179 GLSVT
-184 YDTDG
+184 YDPNG
-189 GDNPPVTTTVTP
+189 GGNPVTAPQITIDKEPVDGVYEYGAKA
-201 PTITISGEKQGNDYL
+201 TITGDEGN
-216 VGATATI
+216 TF
-223 SAETEMIQYTL
+223 MYTL
-234 DGTTPTTENGELYTE
+234 DGSDPYTSSTAVDYEDAFTLPEGE
-249 PIVLDKAQ
+249 
-257 KYTIKAIALDDDFN
+257 YTIKAIALDEELN
-271 ASEVKALE
+271 ASSVTELPVK
-279 VNIVE
+279 
-284 KIVTPPAGDTGTVV
+284 
-298 FIADGYTYTGT
+298 
-309 ADIKVTFSGTQ
+309 
-320 TSSKTIADQTWTATG
+320 
-335 VCALD
+335 
-340 FTATSQS
+340 
-347 TSYTDG
+347 
-353 SVCRWY
+353 
-359 SGDGITITPQTGI
+359 
-372 KITGLKMVSGTSN
+372 
-385 AVCSNGTPKLNSIN
+385 
-399 STAWVADGNTV
+399 VA
-410 ATWAG
+410 
-415 TAVSEAFTFTNTAQI
+415 
-430 RFQYLEVTYEKVQT
+430 KT
-444 GPVVDKPIITITGEK
+444 GPVVDMPEIIITGEK
-459 SGEDYLIGATASIS
+459 SGDDYLIGTTAAIS
-473 APKASYI
+473 APNAAAI
-480 FYTTDGSD
+480 QYTTDGSD
-488 PKAEGN
+488 PNNADMVGKQTIE
-494 TAVKE
+494 
-499 VEATSVDLGKLALG
+499 LGKLALG
-513 ETTIKAYIWDAEANA
+513 ETTIKAIALDSELNISKVAEI
-528 SAVETVT
+528 TVK
-535 VNVVKKPA
+535 VVKKPA
-543 GIFWSSDQCKIYI
+543 GISWSSDQCKVYI
-556 GEEPYT
+556 DEEPYS

-603 TVRAT
+603 TVCAT

-626 TVAKRPAGDSM
+626 TVAKRPAGESV
-637 HATSYMFDFTAEEDF
+637 HATSYMFDFTDEADF
-652 RGLGS
+652 RGLAS
-657 YGMKFFSQTYTGS
+657 YGMTFFTNGQENNK
-670 DYETDME
+670 YETDMD
-677 NPVTKIIRKGVTLDF
+677 NPVTTIIRKGVTLDF
-692 VLPDN
+692 IVPDGIS
-697 YTSKMPTYRLYQGTA
+697 TSYRLYQGSL

-948 TKVAM
+948 TKVAL

>member
-1 MKKLL
+1 M
-6 LMLCMVVGIGM
+6 I
-17 YSMAKPTTWESKP
+17 S
-30 TNAAG
+30 
-35 YDSALEGSSS
+35 
-45 TTTKI
+45 I
-50 PTGWWIDKTANT
+50 PD
-62 KWDLTAKYASD
+62 
-73 GYYSRGTN
+73 
-81 GLTFGSGNAAIQ
+81 
-93 TVTLETSA
+93 V
-101 FPGTITNVT
+101 
-110 INGVSTN
+110 
-117 VSSSKKGNVTATVT
+117 
-131 VGTETFTATTSSNN
+131 
-145 TATAKDFVFTG
+145 
-156 SASGKITIVLTQAGD
+156 ASGKYLQI
-171 AGRQLNFK
+171 K
-179 GLAVT
+179 GLSVT
-184 YDTDG
+184 YDPNG
-189 GDNPPVTTTVTP
+189 GGNPVTAPQITIDKEPVDGVYEYGAKA
-201 PTITISGEKQGNDYL
+201 TITGDEGN
-216 VGATATI
+216 TF
-223 SAETEMIQYTL
+223 MYTL
-234 DGTTPTTENGELYTE
+234 DGSDPYTSSTAVDYEDAFTLPEGE
-249 PIVLDKAQ
+249 
-257 KYTIKAIALDDDFN
+257 YTIKAIALDEELN
-271 ASEVKALE
+271 ASSVTELPVK
-279 VNIVE
+279 
-284 KIVTPPAGDTGTVV
+284 
-298 FIADGYTYTGT
+298 
-309 ADIKVTFSGTQ
+309 
-320 TSSKTIADQTWTATG
+320 
-335 VCALD
+335 
-340 FTATSQS
+340 
-347 TSYTDG
+347 
-353 SVCRWY
+353 
-359 SGDGITITPQTGI
+359 
-372 KITGLKMVSGTSN
+372 
-385 AVCSNGTPKLNSIN
+385 
-399 STAWVADGNTV
+399 VA
-410 ATWAG
+410 
-415 TAVSEAFTFTNTAQI
+415 
-430 RFQYLEVTYEKVQT
+430 KT
-444 GPVVDKPIITITGEK
+444 GPVVDMPEIIITGEK
-459 SGEDYLIGATASIS
+459 SGDDYLIGTTAAIS
-473 APKASYI
+473 APNAAAI
-480 FYTTDGSD
+480 QYTTDGSD
-488 PKAEGN
+488 PNNADMVGKQTIE
-494 TAVKE
+494 
-499 VEATSVDLGKLALG
+499 LGKLALG
-513 ETTIKAYIWDAEANA
+513 ETTIKAIALDSELNISKVAEI
-528 SAVETVT
+528 TVK
-535 VNVVKKPA
+535 VVKKPA
-543 GIFWSSDQCKIYI
+543 GISWSSDQCKVYI
-556 GEEPYT
+556 DEEPYS

-626 TVAKRPAGDSM
+626 TVAKRPAGESV
-637 HATSYMFDFTAEEDF
+637 HATSYMFDFTDEADF
-652 RGLGS
+652 RGLAS
-657 YGMKFFSQTYTGS
+657 YGMTFFTNGQENNK
-670 DYETDME
+670 YETDMD
-677 NPVTKIIRKGVTLDF
+677 NPVTTIIRKGVTLDF
-692 VLPDN
+692 IVPDGIS
-697 YTSKMPTYRLYQGTA
+697 TSYRLYQGSL

-718 RVYNAKLQF
+718 RLYNAKLQF

-948 TKVAM
+948 TKVAL

>member
-6 LMLCMVVGIGM
+6 LLLTMLVVVGISS
-17 YSMAKPTTWESKP
+17 YAAETTWKSQPTTAAEYDAVFDYTSYTSTTAPTTWTDTSNNQNVVWSITP
-30 TNAAG
+30 TWRKSVYFERGKNGAKWGVA
-35 YDSALEGSSS
+35 DKSGSSRSLSAIEFS
-45 TTTKI
+45 T
-50 PTGWWIDKTANT
+50 
-62 KWDLTAKYASD
+62 SD
-73 GYYSRGTN
+73 
-81 GLTFGSGNAAIQ
+81 I
-93 TVTLETSA
+93 
-101 FPGTITNVT
+101 PGTITNVT
-110 INGVSTN
+110 ILSINSNGTANASVSVGGTTFETSKAI
-117 VSSSKKGNVTATVT
+117 SSTV
-131 VGTETFTATTSSNN
+131 
-145 TATAKDFVFTG
+145 KDLSFTG
-156 SASGKITIVLTQAGD
+156 SASGKIVISIPDVASGKYLQI
-171 AGRQLNFK
+171 K
-179 GLAVT
+179 GLSVT
-184 YDTDG
+184 YDPNG
-189 GDNPPVTTTVTP
+189 GGNPVTAPQITIDKEPVDGVYEYGAKA
-201 PTITISGEKQGNDYL
+201 TITGDEGN
-216 VGATATI
+216 TF
-223 SAETEMIQYTL
+223 MYTL
-234 DGTTPTTENGELYTE
+234 DGSDPYTSSTAVDYEDAFTLPEGE
-249 PIVLDKAQ
+249 
-257 KYTIKAIALDDDFN
+257 YTIKAIALDEELN
-271 ASEVKALE
+271 ASSVTELPVK
-279 VNIVE
+279 
-284 KIVTPPAGDTGTVV
+284 
-298 FIADGYTYTGT
+298 
-309 ADIKVTFSGTQ
+309 
-320 TSSKTIADQTWTATG
+320 
-335 VCALD
+335 
-340 FTATSQS
+340 
-347 TSYTDG
+347 
-353 SVCRWY
+353 
-359 SGDGITITPQTGI
+359 
-372 KITGLKMVSGTSN
+372 
-385 AVCSNGTPKLNSIN
+385 
-399 STAWVADGNTV
+399 VA
-410 ATWAG
+410 
-415 TAVSEAFTFTNTAQI
+415 
-430 RFQYLEVTYEKVQT
+430 KT
-444 GPVVDKPIITITGEK
+444 GPVVDMPEIIITGEK
-459 SGEDYLIGATASIS
+459 SGDDYLIGTTAAIS
-473 APKASYI
+473 APNAAAI
-480 FYTTDGSD
+480 QYTTDGSD
-488 PKAEGN
+488 PNNADM
-494 TAVKE
+494 
-499 VEATSVDLGKLALG
+499 VEKQTIELGKLALG
-513 ETTIKAYIWDAEANA
+513 ETTIKAIALDSELNISKVAEI
-528 SAVETVT
+528 TVK
-535 VNVVKKPA
+535 VVKKPA
-543 GIFWSSDQCKIYI
+543 GISWSSDQCKVYI
-556 GEEPYT
+556 DEEPYS

-626 TVAKRPAGDSM
+626 TVAKRPAGESV
-637 HATSYMFDFTAEEDF
+637 HATSYMFDFTDEADF
-652 RGLGS
+652 RGLAS
-657 YGMKFFSQTYTGS
+657 YGMTFFTNGQENNK
-670 DYETDME
+670 YETDMD
-677 NPVTKIIRKGVTLDF
+677 NPVTTIIRKGVTLDF
-692 VLPDN
+692 IVPDGIS
-697 YTSKMPTYRLYQGTA
+697 TSYRLYQGSL

-885 HAETGLKSDALNLYV
+885 HADTGLKSDALNLYV

-915 ADADAPVEFYDLQ
+915 ADAEAPVEFYDLQ

-948 TKVAM
+948 TKVAL

>member
-62 KWDLTAKYASD
+62 KWDLTAKYASG

-320 TSSKTIADQTWTATG
+320 TSGKTIADQTWTATG

-347 TSYTDG
+347 TSYIDG

-743 GSNNWNLTEVSE
+743 GENRWTLTEVSAGE
-755 NNGTNPTGWDGDVA
+755 MPTTWADDGTA
-769 TWTSAEDES
+769 TWTAPENES
-778 ISTIWFNFNGNKHTR
+778 ISSVWFNFNGDRHTR

-948 TKVAM
+948 TKVAL

>member
-6 LMLCMVVGIGM
+6 LLLTMLVVVGISS
-17 YSMAKPTTWESKP
+17 YAAKTTWKSQPTTAAEYDAVFDYTSYTSTTAPTTWTDTSNNVVWSITP
-30 TNAAG
+30 TWRKSVYFERGKNGATWGAA
-35 YDSALEGSSS
+35 DKSGSSRSLSAIEFS
-45 TTTKI
+45 T
-50 PTGWWIDKTANT
+50 
-62 KWDLTAKYASD
+62 SD
-73 GYYSRGTN
+73 
-81 GLTFGSGNAAIQ
+81 I
-93 TVTLETSA
+93 
-101 FPGTITNVT
+101 PGTITNVT
-110 INGVSTN
+110 ILSINSNGTANASVSVGGTTFETSKAI
-117 VSSSKKGNVTATVT
+117 SSTV
-131 VGTETFTATTSSNN
+131 
-145 TATAKDFVFTG
+145 KDLSFTG
-156 SASGKITIVLTQAGD
+156 SASGKIVISIPDVASGKYLQI
-171 AGRQLNFK
+171 K
-179 GLAVT
+179 GLSVT
-184 YDTDG
+184 YDPNG
-189 GDNPPVTTTVTP
+189 GGNPVTAPQITIDKEPVDGVYEYGAKA
-201 PTITISGEKQGNDYL
+201 TITGDEGN
-216 VGATATI
+216 TF
-223 SAETEMIQYTL
+223 MYTL
-234 DGTTPTTENGELYTE
+234 DGSDPYTSSTAVDYEDAFTLPEGE
-249 PIVLDKAQ
+249 
-257 KYTIKAIALDDDFN
+257 YTIKAIALDEELN
-271 ASEVKALE
+271 ASSVTELPVK
-279 VNIVE
+279 
-284 KIVTPPAGDTGTVV
+284 
-298 FIADGYTYTGT
+298 
-309 ADIKVTFSGTQ
+309 
-320 TSSKTIADQTWTATG
+320 
-335 VCALD
+335 
-340 FTATSQS
+340 
-347 TSYTDG
+347 
-353 SVCRWY
+353 
-359 SGDGITITPQTGI
+359 
-372 KITGLKMVSGTSN
+372 
-385 AVCSNGTPKLNSIN
+385 
-399 STAWVADGNTV
+399 VA
-410 ATWAG
+410 
-415 TAVSEAFTFTNTAQI
+415 
-430 RFQYLEVTYEKVQT
+430 KT
-444 GPVVDKPIITITGEK
+444 GPVVDMPEIIITGEK
-459 SGEDYLIGATASIS
+459 SGDDYLIGTTAAIS
-473 APKASYI
+473 APNAAAI
-480 FYTTDGSD
+480 QYTTDGSD
-488 PKAEGN
+488 PNNADM
-494 TAVKE
+494 
-499 VEATSVDLGKLALG
+499 VEKQTIELGKLALG
-513 ETTIKAYIWDAEANA
+513 ETTIKAIALDSELNISKVAEI
-528 SAVETVT
+528 TVK
-535 VNVVKKPA
+535 VVKKPA
-543 GIFWSSDQCKIYI
+543 GISWSSDQCKVYI
-556 GEEPYT
+556 DEEPYS

-626 TVAKRPAGDSM
+626 TVAKRPAGESV
-637 HATSYMFDFTAEEDF
+637 HATSYMFDFTDEADF
-652 RGLGS
+652 RGLAS
-657 YGMKFFSQTYTGS
+657 YGMTFFTNGQENNK
-670 DYETDME
+670 YETDMD
-677 NPVTKIIRKGVTLDF
+677 NPVTTIIRKGVTLDF
-692 VLPDN
+692 IVPDGIS
-697 YTSKMPTYRLYQGTA
+697 TSYRLYQGSL

-885 HAETGLKSDALNLYV
+885 HADTGLKSDALNLYV

-915 ADADAPVEFYDLQ
+915 ADAEAPVEFYDLQ

-948 TKVAM
+948 TKVAL

>member
-6 LMLCMVVGIGM
+6 LLLTMLVVVGISS
-17 YSMAKPTTWESKP
+17 YAADTTWKSQPTTAAEYDAVFDYTSYTSTTAPTTWTDTSNNQKVVWSITP
-30 TNAAG
+30 TWRKSVYFERGKNGAKWGAA
-35 YDSALEGSSS
+35 DKSGSSRSLSAIEFS
-45 TTTKI
+45 T
-50 PTGWWIDKTANT
+50 
-62 KWDLTAKYASD
+62 SD
-73 GYYSRGTN
+73 
-81 GLTFGSGNAAIQ
+81 I
-93 TVTLETSA
+93 
-101 FPGTITNVT
+101 PGTITNVT
-110 INGVSTN
+110 ILSINSNGTANASVSVGGTTFETSKAI
-117 VSSSKKGNVTATVT
+117 SSTV
-131 VGTETFTATTSSNN
+131 
-145 TATAKDFVFTG
+145 KDLSFTG
-156 SASGKITIVLTQAGD
+156 SASGKIVISIPDVASGKYLQI
-171 AGRQLNFK
+171 K
-179 GLAVT
+179 GLSVT
-184 YDTDG
+184 YDPNG
-189 GDNPPVTTTVTP
+189 GGNPVTAPQITIDKEPVDGVYEYGAKA
-201 PTITISGEKQGNDYL
+201 TITGDEGN
-216 VGATATI
+216 TF
-223 SAETEMIQYTL
+223 MYTL
-234 DGTTPTTENGELYTE
+234 DGSAPYTSSTAVDYEDAFTLPEGE
-249 PIVLDKAQ
+249 
-257 KYTIKAIALDDDFN
+257 YTIKAIALDEELN
-271 ASEVKALE
+271 ASSVTELPVK
-279 VNIVE
+279 
-284 KIVTPPAGDTGTVV
+284 
-298 FIADGYTYTGT
+298 IA
-309 ADIKVTFSGTQ
+309 K
-320 TSSKTIADQTWTATG
+320 
-335 VCALD
+335 
-340 FTATSQS
+340 
-347 TSYTDG
+347 
-353 SVCRWY
+353 
-359 SGDGITITPQTGI
+359 
-372 KITGLKMVSGTSN
+372 
-385 AVCSNGTPKLNSIN
+385 
-399 STAWVADGNTV
+399 
-410 ATWAG
+410 
-415 TAVSEAFTFTNTAQI
+415 
-430 RFQYLEVTYEKVQT
+430 T
-444 GPVVDKPIITITGEK
+444 GPVVDMPEIIITGEK
-459 SGEDYLIGATASIS
+459 SGDDYLIGATAAIS
-473 APKASYI
+473 APNAAAI
-480 FYTTDGSD
+480 QYTTDGSD
-488 PKAEGN
+488 PNNADM
-494 TAVKE
+494 
-499 VEATSVDLGKLALG
+499 VEKQTIELGKLALG
-513 ETTIKAYIWDAEANA
+513 ETTIKAIALDSELNISKVAEI
-528 SAVETVT
+528 TVK
-535 VNVVKKPA
+535 VVKKPA
-543 GIFWSSDQCKIYI
+543 GISWSSDQCKVYI
-556 GEEPYT
+556 DEEPYS

-567 NPNELKISYSIPAAD
+567 NPNELKISYLIPAAD

-626 TVAKRPAGDSM
+626 TVAKRPAGESV
-637 HATSYMFDFTAEEDF
+637 HATSYMFDFTDEADF
-652 RGLGS
+652 RGLAS
-657 YGMKFFSQTYTGS
+657 YGMTFFTNGQENNK
-670 DYETDME
+670 YETDMD
-677 NPVTKIIRKGVTLDF
+677 NPVTTIIRKGVTLDF
-692 VLPDN
+692 IVPDGIS
-697 YTSKMPTYRLYQGTA
+697 TSYRLYQGSL

-827 ELHYTKKPESAAK
+827 ELHYTKKPESASK

-948 TKVAM
+948 TKVAL

>member
-6 LMLCMVVGIGM
+6 LLLTMLVVVGISS
-17 YSMAKPTTWESKP
+17 YAAETTWESQP
-30 TNAAG
+30 TTAAE
-35 YDSALEGSSS
+35 YDAVFDYTSYTSTTAPTTWTDTSNNQKVVWSITPTWRKSVYFERGKNGAKWGAADKSGSSRSLSAIEFS
-45 TTTKI
+45 T
-50 PTGWWIDKTANT
+50 
-62 KWDLTAKYASD
+62 SD
-73 GYYSRGTN
+73 
-81 GLTFGSGNAAIQ
+81 I
-93 TVTLETSA
+93 
-101 FPGTITNVT
+101 PGTITNVT
-110 INGVSTN
+110 ILSINSNGTANASVSVGGTTFETSKAI
-117 VSSSKKGNVTATVT
+117 SSTV
-131 VGTETFTATTSSNN
+131 
-145 TATAKDFVFTG
+145 KDLSFTG
-156 SASGKITIVLTQAGD
+156 SASGKIVISIPDVASGKYLQI
-171 AGRQLNFK
+171 K
-179 GLAVT
+179 GLSVT
-184 YDTDG
+184 YDPNG
-189 GDNPPVTTTVTP
+189 GGNPVTAPQITIDKEPVDGVYEYGAKA
-201 PTITISGEKQGNDYL
+201 TITGDEGN
-216 VGATATI
+216 TF
-223 SAETEMIQYTL
+223 MYTL
-234 DGTTPTTENGELYTE
+234 DGSDPYTSSTAVDYEDAFTLPEGE
-249 PIVLDKAQ
+249 
-257 KYTIKAIALDDDFN
+257 YTIKAIALDEELN
-271 ASEVKALE
+271 ASSVTELPVK
-279 VNIVE
+279 
-284 KIVTPPAGDTGTVV
+284 
-298 FIADGYTYTGT
+298 
-309 ADIKVTFSGTQ
+309 
-320 TSSKTIADQTWTATG
+320 
-335 VCALD
+335 
-340 FTATSQS
+340 
-347 TSYTDG
+347 
-353 SVCRWY
+353 
-359 SGDGITITPQTGI
+359 
-372 KITGLKMVSGTSN
+372 
-385 AVCSNGTPKLNSIN
+385 
-399 STAWVADGNTV
+399 VA
-410 ATWAG
+410 
-415 TAVSEAFTFTNTAQI
+415 
-430 RFQYLEVTYEKVQT
+430 KT
-444 GPVVDKPIITITGEK
+444 GPVVDMPEIIITGEK
-459 SGEDYLIGATASIS
+459 SGDDYLIGTTAAIS
-473 APKASYI
+473 APNAAAI
-480 FYTTDGSD
+480 QYTTDGSD
-488 PKAEGN
+488 PNNADMVGKQTIE
-494 TAVKE
+494 
-499 VEATSVDLGKLALG
+499 LGKLALG
-513 ETTIKAYIWDAEANA
+513 ETTIKAIALDSELNISKVAEI
-528 SAVETVT
+528 TVK
-535 VNVVKKPA
+535 VVKKPA
-543 GIFWSSDQCKIYI
+543 GISWSSDQCKVYI
-556 GEEPYT
+556 DEEPYS

-626 TVAKRPAGDSM
+626 TVAKRPAGESV
-637 HATSYMFDFTAEEDF
+637 HATSYMFDFTDEADF
-652 RGLGS
+652 RGLAS
-657 YGMKFFSQTYTGS
+657 YGMTFFTNGQENNK
-670 DYETDME
+670 YETDMD
-677 NPVTKIIRKGVTLDF
+677 NPVTTIIRKGVTLDF
-692 VLPDN
+692 IVPDGIS
-697 YTSKMPTYRLYQGTA
+697 TSYRLYQGSL
-712 KKGDAL
+712 KKGDTL

-948 TKVAM
+948 TKVAL

>member
-1 MKKLL
+1 
-6 LMLCMVVGIGM
+6 MLCMVVGIGM

-62 KWDLTAKYASD
+62 KWDLTAKYASG

-320 TSSKTIADQTWTATG
+320 TSGKTIADQTWTATG

-567 NPNELKISYSIPAAD
+567 NPNDLKISYSIPAAD

-587 IDKATG
+587 IDKETG

-743 GSNNWNLTEVSE
+743 GENRWTLTEVSAGE
-755 NNGTNPTGWDGDVA
+755 MPTTWADDGTA
-769 TWTSAEDES
+769 TWTAPENES
-778 ISTIWFNFNGNKHTR
+778 ISSVWFNFNGDRHTR

-798 VEYDLQ
+798 VEYDLS

-813 ETADA
+813 ETATE
-818 IVVECDDWC
+818 ILVECDDWC

-840 APSRAQL
+840 APSRVQL
-847 NDGTIEDTD
+847 ADGTIEDTD
-856 EWYNHGSY
+856 EWYNHGNY
-864 QITIDKN
+864 QITIDKTN
-871 NTVHQDR
+871 ELHKDR

-885 HAETGLKSDALNLYV
+885 HAETGLKSDALNLYI
-900 GSDGTL
+900 GSEGTL
-906 TGVEGISAE
+906 TGVEGISTE

-948 TKVAM
+948 TKVAL

>member
-62 KWDLTAKYASD
+62 KWDLTAKYASG

-320 TSSKTIADQTWTATG
+320 TSGKTIADQTWTATG

-743 GSNNWNLTEVSE
+743 GETRWTLTEVSAGE
-755 NNGTNPTGWDGDVA
+755 MPTRWADDGTA
-769 TWTSAEDES
+769 TWTAPENES
-778 ISTIWFNFNGNKHTR
+778 ISSVWFNFNGDRHTR

-798 VEYDLQ
+798 VEYDLS

-813 ETADA
+813 ETATE
-818 IVVECDDWC
+818 ILVECDDWC

-840 APSRAQL
+840 APSRVQL
-847 NDGTIEDTD
+847 ADGTIEDTD
-856 EWYNHGSY
+856 EWYNHGNY
-864 QITIDKN
+864 QITIDKTN
-871 NTVHQDR
+871 ELHKDR

-885 HAETGLKSDALNLYV
+885 HAETGLKSDALNLYI
-900 GSDGTL
+900 GSEGTL
-906 TGVEGISAE
+906 TGVEGISTE

-939 FIRRQGSKV
+939 FIRRQGMKV
-948 TKVAM
+948 TKVAL

>member
-6 LMLCMVVGIGM
+6 LLLTMLVVVGISS
-17 YSMAKPTTWESKP
+17 YAAETTWKSQPTTAAEYDAVFDCTSYTSTTAPTTWTDTSNNQKVVWSITP
-30 TNAAG
+30 TWRKSVYFERGKNGAKWGAA
-35 YDSALEGSSS
+35 DKSGSSRSLSAIEFS
-45 TTTKI
+45 T
-50 PTGWWIDKTANT
+50 
-62 KWDLTAKYASD
+62 SD
-73 GYYSRGTN
+73 
-81 GLTFGSGNAAIQ
+81 I
-93 TVTLETSA
+93 
-101 FPGTITNVT
+101 PGTITNVT
-110 INGVSTN
+110 ILSINSNGTANASVSVGGTTFETSKAI
-117 VSSSKKGNVTATVT
+117 SSTV
-131 VGTETFTATTSSNN
+131 
-145 TATAKDFVFTG
+145 KDLSFTG
-156 SASGKITIVLTQAGD
+156 SASGKIVISIPDVASGKYLQI
-171 AGRQLNFK
+171 K
-179 GLAVT
+179 GLSVT
-184 YDTDG
+184 YGPNG
-189 GDNPPVTTTVTP
+189 GENPVTAPQITIDKEPVDGVYEYGAKA
-201 PTITISGEKQGNDYL
+201 TITGDEGN
-216 VGATATI
+216 TF
-223 SAETEMIQYTL
+223 MYTL
-234 DGTTPTTENGELYTE
+234 DGSDPYTSSTAVDYEDAFTLPEGE
-249 PIVLDKAQ
+249 
-257 KYTIKAIALDDDFN
+257 YTIKAIALDEELN
-271 ASEVKALE
+271 ASSVTELPVK
-279 VNIVE
+279 
-284 KIVTPPAGDTGTVV
+284 
-298 FIADGYTYTGT
+298 IA
-309 ADIKVTFSGTQ
+309 K
-320 TSSKTIADQTWTATG
+320 
-335 VCALD
+335 
-340 FTATSQS
+340 
-347 TSYTDG
+347 
-353 SVCRWY
+353 
-359 SGDGITITPQTGI
+359 
-372 KITGLKMVSGTSN
+372 
-385 AVCSNGTPKLNSIN
+385 
-399 STAWVADGNTV
+399 
-410 ATWAG
+410 
-415 TAVSEAFTFTNTAQI
+415 
-430 RFQYLEVTYEKVQT
+430 T
-444 GPVVDKPIITITGEK
+444 GPVVDMPEIIITGEK
-459 SGEDYLIGATASIS
+459 SGNDYLVGATASIS

-626 TVAKRPAGDSM
+626 TVAKRPAGESV
-637 HATSYMFDFTAEEDF
+637 HATSYMFDFTDEADF
-652 RGLGS
+652 RGLAS
-657 YGMKFFSQTYTGS
+657 YGMTFFTNGQENNK
-670 DYETDME
+670 YETDMD
-677 NPVTKIIRKGVTLDF
+677 NPVTTIIRKGVTLDF
-692 VLPDN
+692 IVPDGIS
-697 YTSKMPTYRLYQGTA
+697 TSYRLYQGSL

-778 ISTIWFNFNGNKHTR
+778 ISTIWFNFNSNKHTR

-948 TKVAM
+948 TKVAL

>member
-45 TTTKI
+45 TTTNI

-62 KWDLTAKYASD
+62 KWDLTAKYASG

-320 TSSKTIADQTWTATG
+320 TSGKTIADQTWTATG

-712 KKGDAL
+712 KQGDAL

-743 GSNNWNLTEVSE
+743 GENRWTLTEVSAGE
-755 NNGTNPTGWDGDVA
+755 MPTTWADDGTA
-769 TWTSAEDES
+769 TWTAPENES
-778 ISTIWFNFNGNKHTR
+778 ISSVWFNFNGDRHTR

-798 VEYDLQ
+798 VEYDLS

-813 ETADA
+813 ETATE
-818 IVVECDDWC
+818 ILVECDDWC

-840 APSRAQL
+840 APSRVQL
-847 NDGTIEDTD
+847 ADGTIEDTD
-856 EWYNHGSY
+856 EWYNHGNY
-864 QITIDKN
+864 QITIDKTN
-871 NTVHQDR
+871 ELHKDR

>member
-1 MKKLL
+1 
-6 LMLCMVVGIGM
+6 MLVVVGISS
-17 YSMAKPTTWESKP
+17 YAAETTWESQP
-30 TNAAG
+30 TTAAE
-35 YDSALEGSSS
+35 YDAVFDYTSYTSTTAPTTWTDTSNNQKVVWSITPTWRKSVYFERGKNGAKWGAADKSGSSRSLSAIEFS
-45 TTTKI
+45 T
-50 PTGWWIDKTANT
+50 
-62 KWDLTAKYASD
+62 SD
-73 GYYSRGTN
+73 
-81 GLTFGSGNAAIQ
+81 I
-93 TVTLETSA
+93 
-101 FPGTITNVT
+101 PGTITNVT
-110 INGVSTN
+110 ILSINSNGTANASVSVGGTTFETSKAI
-117 VSSSKKGNVTATVT
+117 SSTV
-131 VGTETFTATTSSNN
+131 
-145 TATAKDFVFTG
+145 KDLSFTG
-156 SASGKITIVLTQAGD
+156 SASGKIVISIPDVASGKYLQI
-171 AGRQLNFK
+171 K
-179 GLAVT
+179 GLSVT
-184 YDTDG
+184 YDPNG
-189 GDNPPVTTTVTP
+189 GGNPVTAPQITIDKEPVDGVYEYGAKA
-201 PTITISGEKQGNDYL
+201 TITGDEGN
-216 VGATATI
+216 TF
-223 SAETEMIQYTL
+223 MYTL
-234 DGTTPTTENGELYTE
+234 DGSDPYTSSTAVDYEDAFTLPEGE
-249 PIVLDKAQ
+249 
-257 KYTIKAIALDDDFN
+257 YTIKAIALDEELN
-271 ASEVKALE
+271 ASSVTELPVK
-279 VNIVE
+279 
-284 KIVTPPAGDTGTVV
+284 
-298 FIADGYTYTGT
+298 
-309 ADIKVTFSGTQ
+309 
-320 TSSKTIADQTWTATG
+320 
-335 VCALD
+335 
-340 FTATSQS
+340 
-347 TSYTDG
+347 
-353 SVCRWY
+353 
-359 SGDGITITPQTGI
+359 
-372 KITGLKMVSGTSN
+372 
-385 AVCSNGTPKLNSIN
+385 
-399 STAWVADGNTV
+399 VA
-410 ATWAG
+410 
-415 TAVSEAFTFTNTAQI
+415 
-430 RFQYLEVTYEKVQT
+430 KT
-444 GPVVDKPIITITGEK
+444 GPVVDMPEIIITGEK
-459 SGEDYLIGATASIS
+459 SGDDYLIGTTAAIS
-473 APKASYI
+473 APNAAAI
-480 FYTTDGSD
+480 QYTTDGSD
-488 PKAEGN
+488 PNNADMVGKQTIE
-494 TAVKE
+494 
-499 VEATSVDLGKLALG
+499 LGKLALG
-513 ETTIKAYIWDAEANA
+513 ETTIKAIALDSELNISKVAEI
-528 SAVETVT
+528 TVK
-535 VNVVKKPA
+535 VVKKPA
-543 GIFWSSDQCKIYI
+543 GISWSSDQCKVYI
-556 GEEPYT
+556 DEEPYS

-626 TVAKRPAGDSM
+626 TVAKRPAGESV
-637 HATSYMFDFTAEEDF
+637 HATSYMFDFTDEADF
-652 RGLGS
+652 RGLAS
-657 YGMKFFSQTYTGS
+657 YGMTFFTNGQENNK
-670 DYETDME
+670 YETDMD
-677 NPVTKIIRKGVTLDF
+677 NPVTTIIRKGVTLDF
-692 VLPDN
+692 IVPDGIS
-697 YTSKMPTYRLYQGTA
+697 TSYRLYQGSL

-948 TKVAM
+948 TKVAL

>member
-1 MKKLL
+1 
-6 LMLCMVVGIGM
+6 MLVVVGISS
-17 YSMAKPTTWESKP
+17 YAAETTWKSQPTTAAEYDAVFDYTSYTSTTAPTTWTDTSNNQNVVWSITP
-30 TNAAG
+30 TWRKSVYFERGKNGAKWGAA
-35 YDSALEGSSS
+35 DKSGSSRSLSAIEFS
-45 TTTKI
+45 T
-50 PTGWWIDKTANT
+50 
-62 KWDLTAKYASD
+62 SD
-73 GYYSRGTN
+73 
-81 GLTFGSGNAAIQ
+81 I
-93 TVTLETSA
+93 
-101 FPGTITNVT
+101 PGTITNVT
-110 INGVSTN
+110 ILSINSNGTANASVSVGGTTFETSKAI
-117 VSSSKKGNVTATVT
+117 SSTV
-131 VGTETFTATTSSNN
+131 
-145 TATAKDFVFTG
+145 KDLSFTG
-156 SASGKITIVLTQAGD
+156 SASGKIVISIPDVASGKYLQI
-171 AGRQLNFK
+171 K
-179 GLAVT
+179 GLSVT
-184 YDTDG
+184 YDPNG
-189 GDNPPVTTTVTP
+189 GGNPVTAPQITIDKEPVDGVYEYGAKA
-201 PTITISGEKQGNDYL
+201 TITGDEGN
-216 VGATATI
+216 TF
-223 SAETEMIQYTL
+223 MYTL
-234 DGTTPTTENGELYTE
+234 DGSDPYTSSTAVDYEDAFTLPEGE
-249 PIVLDKAQ
+249 
-257 KYTIKAIALDDDFN
+257 YTIKAIALDEELN
-271 ASEVKALE
+271 ASSVTELPVK
-279 VNIVE
+279 
-284 KIVTPPAGDTGTVV
+284 
-298 FIADGYTYTGT
+298 
-309 ADIKVTFSGTQ
+309 
-320 TSSKTIADQTWTATG
+320 
-335 VCALD
+335 
-340 FTATSQS
+340 
-347 TSYTDG
+347 
-353 SVCRWY
+353 
-359 SGDGITITPQTGI
+359 
-372 KITGLKMVSGTSN
+372 
-385 AVCSNGTPKLNSIN
+385 
-399 STAWVADGNTV
+399 VA
-410 ATWAG
+410 
-415 TAVSEAFTFTNTAQI
+415 
-430 RFQYLEVTYEKVQT
+430 KT
-444 GPVVDKPIITITGEK
+444 GPVVDMPEIIITGEK
-459 SGEDYLIGATASIS
+459 SGDDYLIGTTAAIS
-473 APKASYI
+473 APNAAAI
-480 FYTTDGSD
+480 QYTTDGSD
-488 PKAEGN
+488 PNNADM
-494 TAVKE
+494 
-499 VEATSVDLGKLALG
+499 VEKQTIELGKLALG
-513 ETTIKAYIWDAEANA
+513 ETTIKAIALDSELNISKVAEI
-528 SAVETVT
+528 TVK
-535 VNVVKKPA
+535 VVKKPA
-543 GIFWSSDQCKIYI
+543 GISWSSDQCKVYI
-556 GEEPYT
+556 DEEPYS

-626 TVAKRPAGDSM
+626 TVAKRPAGESV
-637 HATSYMFDFTAEEDF
+637 HATSYMFDFTDEADF
-652 RGLGS
+652 RGLAS
-657 YGMKFFSQTYTGS
+657 YGMTFFTNGQENNK
-670 DYETDME
+670 YETDMD
-677 NPVTKIIRKGVTLDF
+677 NPVTTIIRKGVTLDF
-692 VLPDN
+692 IVPDGIS
-697 YTSKMPTYRLYQGTA
+697 TSYRLYQGSL

-827 ELHYTKKPESAAK
+827 ELHYTKKPESASK

-915 ADADAPVEFYDLQ
+915 ADAEAPVEFYDLQ

>member
-6 LMLCMVVGIGM
+6 LLLTMLVVVGISS
-17 YSMAKPTTWESKP
+17 YAAETTWKSQPTTAAEYDAVFDYTSYTSTTAPTTWTDTSNNQKVVWSITP
-30 TNAAG
+30 TWRKSVYFERGKNGAKWGAA
-35 YDSALEGSSS
+35 DKSGSSRSLSAIEFS
-45 TTTKI
+45 T
-50 PTGWWIDKTANT
+50 
-62 KWDLTAKYASD
+62 SD
-73 GYYSRGTN
+73 
-81 GLTFGSGNAAIQ
+81 I
-93 TVTLETSA
+93 
-101 FPGTITNVT
+101 PGTITNVT
-110 INGVSTN
+110 ILSINSNGTANASVSVGGTTFETSKAI
-117 VSSSKKGNVTATVT
+117 SSTV
-131 VGTETFTATTSSNN
+131 
-145 TATAKDFVFTG
+145 KDLSFTG
-156 SASGKITIVLTQAGD
+156 SASGKIVISIPDVASGKYLQI
-171 AGRQLNFK
+171 K
-179 GLAVT
+179 GLSVT
-184 YDTDG
+184 YDPNG
-189 GDNPPVTTTVTP
+189 GGNPVTAPQITIDKEPVDGVYEYGAKA
-201 PTITISGEKQGNDYL
+201 TITGDEGN
-216 VGATATI
+216 TF
-223 SAETEMIQYTL
+223 MYTL
-234 DGTTPTTENGELYTE
+234 DGSDPYTSSTAVDYEDAFTLPEGE
-249 PIVLDKAQ
+249 
-257 KYTIKAIALDDDFN
+257 YTIKAIALDEELN
-271 ASEVKALE
+271 ASSVTELPVK
-279 VNIVE
+279 
-284 KIVTPPAGDTGTVV
+284 
-298 FIADGYTYTGT
+298 
-309 ADIKVTFSGTQ
+309 
-320 TSSKTIADQTWTATG
+320 
-335 VCALD
+335 
-340 FTATSQS
+340 
-347 TSYTDG
+347 
-353 SVCRWY
+353 
-359 SGDGITITPQTGI
+359 
-372 KITGLKMVSGTSN
+372 
-385 AVCSNGTPKLNSIN
+385 
-399 STAWVADGNTV
+399 VA
-410 ATWAG
+410 
-415 TAVSEAFTFTNTAQI
+415 
-430 RFQYLEVTYEKVQT
+430 KT
-444 GPVVDKPIITITGEK
+444 GPVVDMPEIIITGEK
-459 SGEDYLIGATASIS
+459 SGDDYLIGTTAAIS
-473 APKASYI
+473 APNAAAI
-480 FYTTDGSD
+480 QYTTDGSD
-488 PKAEGN
+488 PNNADMVGKQTIE
-494 TAVKE
+494 
-499 VEATSVDLGKLALG
+499 LGKLALG
-513 ETTIKAYIWDAEANA
+513 ETTIKAIALDSELNISKVAEI
-528 SAVETVT
+528 TVK
-535 VNVVKKPA
+535 VVKKPA
-543 GIFWSSDQCKIYI
+543 GISWSSDQCKVYI
-556 GEEPYT
+556 DEEPYS

-626 TVAKRPAGDSM
+626 TVAKRPAGESV
-637 HATSYMFDFTAEEDF
+637 HATSYMFDFTDEADF
-652 RGLGS
+652 RGLAS
-657 YGMKFFSQTYTGS
+657 YGMTFFTNGQENNK
-670 DYETDME
+670 YETDMD
-677 NPVTKIIRKGVTLDF
+677 NPVTTIIRKGVTLDF
-692 VLPDN
+692 IVPDGIS
-697 YTSKMPTYRLYQGTA
+697 TSYRLYQGSL

-769 TWTSAEDES
+769 TWTSAENES

-948 TKVAM
+948 TKVAL

>member
-6 LMLCMVVGIGM
+6 LLLTMLVVVGISS
-17 YSMAKPTTWESKP
+17 YAAETTWKSQPTTAAEYDAVFDYTSYTSTTAPTTWTDTSNNQNVVWSITP
-30 TNAAG
+30 TWRKCVYFERGNNGAKWGAA
-35 YDSALEGSSS
+35 DKSGSSRSLSAIEFS
-45 TTTKI
+45 T
-50 PTGWWIDKTANT
+50 
-62 KWDLTAKYASD
+62 SD
-73 GYYSRGTN
+73 
-81 GLTFGSGNAAIQ
+81 I
-93 TVTLETSA
+93 
-101 FPGTITNVT
+101 PGTITNVT
-110 INGVSTN
+110 ILSINSNGTANASVSVGGTTFETSKAI
-117 VSSSKKGNVTATVT
+117 SSTV
-131 VGTETFTATTSSNN
+131 
-145 TATAKDFVFTG
+145 KDLSFTG
-156 SASGKITIVLTQAGD
+156 SASGKIVISIPDVASGKYLQI
-171 AGRQLNFK
+171 K
-179 GLAVT
+179 GLSVT
-184 YDTDG
+184 YDPNG
-189 GDNPPVTTTVTP
+189 GGNPVTAPQITIDKEPVDGVYEYGAKA
-201 PTITISGEKQGNDYL
+201 TITGDEGN
-216 VGATATI
+216 TF
-223 SAETEMIQYTL
+223 MYTL
-234 DGTTPTTENGELYTE
+234 DGSDPYTSSTAVDYEDAFTLPEGE
-249 PIVLDKAQ
+249 
-257 KYTIKAIALDDDFN
+257 YTIKAIALDEELN
-271 ASEVKALE
+271 ASSVTELPVK
-279 VNIVE
+279 
-284 KIVTPPAGDTGTVV
+284 
-298 FIADGYTYTGT
+298 
-309 ADIKVTFSGTQ
+309 
-320 TSSKTIADQTWTATG
+320 
-335 VCALD
+335 
-340 FTATSQS
+340 
-347 TSYTDG
+347 
-353 SVCRWY
+353 
-359 SGDGITITPQTGI
+359 
-372 KITGLKMVSGTSN
+372 
-385 AVCSNGTPKLNSIN
+385 
-399 STAWVADGNTV
+399 VA
-410 ATWAG
+410 
-415 TAVSEAFTFTNTAQI
+415 
-430 RFQYLEVTYEKVQT
+430 KT
-444 GPVVDKPIITITGEK
+444 GPVVDMPEIIITGEK
-459 SGEDYLIGATASIS
+459 SGDDYLIGTTAAIS
-473 APKASYI
+473 APNAAAI
-480 FYTTDGSD
+480 QYTTDGSD
-488 PKAEGN
+488 PNNADM
-494 TAVKE
+494 
-499 VEATSVDLGKLALG
+499 VEKQTIELGKLALG
-513 ETTIKAYIWDAEANA
+513 ETTIKAIALDSELNISKVAEI
-528 SAVETVT
+528 TVK
-535 VNVVKKPA
+535 VVKKPA
-543 GIFWSSDQCKIYI
+543 GISWSSDQCKVYI
-556 GEEPYT
+556 DEEPYS

-626 TVAKRPAGDSM
+626 TVAKRPAGESV
-637 HATSYMFDFTAEEDF
+637 HATSYMFDFTDEADF
-652 RGLGS
+652 RGLAS
-657 YGMKFFSQTYTGS
+657 YGMTFFTNGQENNK
-670 DYETDME
+670 YETDMD
-677 NPVTKIIRKGVTLDF
+677 NPVTTIIRKGVTLDF
-692 VLPDN
+692 IVPDGIS
-697 YTSKMPTYRLYQGTA
+697 TSYRLYQGSL

-885 HAETGLKSDALNLYV
+885 HADTGLKSDALNLYV

-915 ADADAPVEFYDLQ
+915 ADAEAPVEFYDLQ

-948 TKVAM
+948 TKVAL

>member
-62 KWDLTAKYASD
+62 KWDLTAKYASG

-131 VGTETFTATTSSNN
+131 VGTETFTAPTSSNN

-320 TSSKTIADQTWTATG
+320 TSGKTIADQTWTATG

-567 NPNELKISYSIPAAD
+567 NPNDLKISYSIPAAD

-743 GSNNWNLTEVSE
+743 GENRWTLTEVSAGE
-755 NNGTNPTGWDGDVA
+755 MPTTWADDGTA
-769 TWTSAEDES
+769 TWTAPENES
-778 ISTIWFNFNGNKHTR
+778 ISSVWFNFNGDRHTR

-798 VEYDLQ
+798 VEYDLS

-813 ETADA
+813 ETATE
-818 IVVECDDWC
+818 ILVECDDWC

-840 APSRAQL
+840 APSRVQL
-847 NDGTIEDTD
+847 ADGTIEDTD
-856 EWYNHGSY
+856 EWYNHGNY
-864 QITIDKN
+864 QITIDKTN
-871 NTVHQDR
+871 ELHKDR

-885 HAETGLKSDALNLYV
+885 HAETGLKSDALNLYI
-900 GSDGTL
+900 GSEGTL
-906 TGVEGISAE
+906 TGVEGISTE

>member
-6 LMLCMVVGIGM
+6 LLLTMLVVVGISS
-17 YSMAKPTTWESKP
+17 YAAETTWKSQPTTAAEYDAVFDYTSYTSTTAPTTWTDTSNNQKVVWSITP
-30 TNAAG
+30 TWRKSVYFERGKNGAKWGAA
-35 YDSALEGSSS
+35 DKSGSSRSLSAIEFS
-45 TTTKI
+45 T
-50 PTGWWIDKTANT
+50 
-62 KWDLTAKYASD
+62 SD
-73 GYYSRGTN
+73 
-81 GLTFGSGNAAIQ
+81 I
-93 TVTLETSA
+93 
-101 FPGTITNVT
+101 PGTITNVT
-110 INGVSTN
+110 ILSINSNGTANASVSVGGNTFETSKAI
-117 VSSSKKGNVTATVT
+117 SSTV
-131 VGTETFTATTSSNN
+131 
-145 TATAKDFVFTG
+145 KDLSFTG
-156 SASGKITIVLTQAGD
+156 SASGKIVISIPDVASGKYLQI
-171 AGRQLNFK
+171 K
-179 GLAVT
+179 GLSVT
-184 YDTDG
+184 YDPNG
-189 GDNPPVTTTVTP
+189 GGNPVTAPQITIDKEPVDGVYEYGAKA
-201 PTITISGEKQGNDYL
+201 TITGDEGN
-216 VGATATI
+216 TF
-223 SAETEMIQYTL
+223 MYTL
-234 DGTTPTTENGELYTE
+234 DGSDPYTSSTAVDYEDAFTLPEGE
-249 PIVLDKAQ
+249 
-257 KYTIKAIALDDDFN
+257 YTIKAIALDEELN
-271 ASEVKALE
+271 ASSVTELPVK
-279 VNIVE
+279 
-284 KIVTPPAGDTGTVV
+284 
-298 FIADGYTYTGT
+298 
-309 ADIKVTFSGTQ
+309 
-320 TSSKTIADQTWTATG
+320 
-335 VCALD
+335 
-340 FTATSQS
+340 
-347 TSYTDG
+347 
-353 SVCRWY
+353 
-359 SGDGITITPQTGI
+359 
-372 KITGLKMVSGTSN
+372 
-385 AVCSNGTPKLNSIN
+385 
-399 STAWVADGNTV
+399 VA
-410 ATWAG
+410 
-415 TAVSEAFTFTNTAQI
+415 
-430 RFQYLEVTYEKVQT
+430 KT
-444 GPVVDKPIITITGEK
+444 GPVVDMPEIIITGEK
-459 SGEDYLIGATASIS
+459 SGDDYLIGTTAAIS
-473 APKASYI
+473 APNAAAI
-480 FYTTDGSD
+480 QYTTDGSD
-488 PKAEGN
+488 PNNADMVGKQTIE
-494 TAVKE
+494 
-499 VEATSVDLGKLALG
+499 LGKLALG
-513 ETTIKAYIWDAEANA
+513 ETTIKAIALDSELNISKVAEI
-528 SAVETVT
+528 TVK
-535 VNVVKKPA
+535 VVKKPA
-543 GIFWSSDQCKIYI
+543 GISWSSDQCKVYI
-556 GEEPYT
+556 DEEPYS

-626 TVAKRPAGDSM
+626 TVAKRPAGESV
-637 HATSYMFDFTAEEDF
+637 HATSYMFDFTDEADF
-652 RGLGS
+652 RGLAS
-657 YGMKFFSQTYTGS
+657 YGMTFFTNGQENNK
-670 DYETDME
+670 YETDMD
-677 NPVTKIIRKGVTLDF
+677 NPVTTIIRKGVTLDF
-692 VLPDN
+692 IVPDGIS
-697 YTSKMPTYRLYQGTA
+697 TSYRLYQGSL

-948 TKVAM
+948 TKVAL

>member
-6 LMLCMVVGIGM
+6 LLLTMLVVVGISS
-17 YSMAKPTTWESKP
+17 YAAETTWKSQPTTAAEYDAVFDYTSYTSTTAPTTWTDTSNNQKVVWSITP
-30 TNAAG
+30 TWRKSVYFERGKNGAKWGAA
-35 YDSALEGSSS
+35 DKSGSSQSLSAIEFS
-45 TTTKI
+45 T
-50 PTGWWIDKTANT
+50 
-62 KWDLTAKYASD
+62 SD
-73 GYYSRGTN
+73 
-81 GLTFGSGNAAIQ
+81 I
-93 TVTLETSA
+93 
-101 FPGTITNVT
+101 PGTITNVT
-110 INGVSTN
+110 ILSINSNGTANASVSVGGTTFETSKAI
-117 VSSSKKGNVTATVT
+117 SSTV
-131 VGTETFTATTSSNN
+131 
-145 TATAKDFVFTG
+145 KDLSFTG
-156 SASGKITIVLTQAGD
+156 SASGKIVISIPDVASGKYLQI
-171 AGRQLNFK
+171 K
-179 GLAVT
+179 GLSVT
-184 YDTDG
+184 YDPNG
-189 GDNPPVTTTVTP
+189 GGNPVTAPQITIDKEPVDGVYEYGAKA
-201 PTITISGEKQGNDYL
+201 TITGDEGN
-216 VGATATI
+216 TF
-223 SAETEMIQYTL
+223 MYTL
-234 DGTTPTTENGELYTE
+234 DGSDPYTSSTAVDYEDAFTLPEGE
-249 PIVLDKAQ
+249 
-257 KYTIKAIALDDDFN
+257 YTIKAIALDEELN
-271 ASEVKALE
+271 ASSVTELPVK
-279 VNIVE
+279 
-284 KIVTPPAGDTGTVV
+284 
-298 FIADGYTYTGT
+298 
-309 ADIKVTFSGTQ
+309 
-320 TSSKTIADQTWTATG
+320 
-335 VCALD
+335 
-340 FTATSQS
+340 
-347 TSYTDG
+347 
-353 SVCRWY
+353 
-359 SGDGITITPQTGI
+359 
-372 KITGLKMVSGTSN
+372 
-385 AVCSNGTPKLNSIN
+385 
-399 STAWVADGNTV
+399 VA
-410 ATWAG
+410 
-415 TAVSEAFTFTNTAQI
+415 
-430 RFQYLEVTYEKVQT
+430 KT
-444 GPVVDKPIITITGEK
+444 GPVVDMPEIIITGEK
-459 SGEDYLIGATASIS
+459 SGDDYLIGTTAAIS
-473 APKASYI
+473 APNAAAI
-480 FYTTDGSD
+480 QYTTDGSD
-488 PKAEGN
+488 PNNADM
-494 TAVKE
+494 
-499 VEATSVDLGKLALG
+499 VEKQTIELGKLALG
-513 ETTIKAYIWDAEANA
+513 ETTIKAIALDSELNISKVAEI
-528 SAVETVT
+528 TVK
-535 VNVVKKPA
+535 VIKKPA
-543 GIFWSSDQCKIYI
+543 GISWSSDQCKVYI
-556 GEEPYT
+556 DEEPYS

-626 TVAKRPAGDSM
+626 TVAKRPAGESV
-637 HATSYMFDFTAEEDF
+637 HATSYMFDFTDEADF
-652 RGLGS
+652 RGLAS
-657 YGMKFFSQTYTGS
+657 YGMTFFTNGQENNK
-670 DYETDME
+670 YETDMD
-677 NPVTKIIRKGVTLDF
+677 NPVTTIIRKGVTLDF
-692 VLPDN
+692 IVPDGIS
-697 YTSKMPTYRLYQGTA
+697 TSYRLYQGSL

-915 ADADAPVEFYDLQ
+915 ADADAPVEFYNLQ

-939 FIRRQGSKV
+939 FIRRQGNQV

>member
-1 MKKLL
+1 
-6 LMLCMVVGIGM
+6 MLCMVVGIGM
-17 YSMAKPTTWESKP
+17 YTMAKPTTWESKP
-30 TNAAG
+30 TTAAG

-62 KWDLTAKYASD
+62 KWDLTAKYASG

-81 GLTFGSGNAAIQ
+81 GLTFGSGSAAIQ

-101 FPGTITNVT
+101 FSGTITNVT

-131 VGTETFTATTSSNN
+131 VGTETFTAPTSSNN

-179 GLAVT
+179 GIAVT

-189 GDNPPVTTTVTP
+189 GENPPVTTTVTP
-201 PTITISGEKQGNDYL
+201 PTITINGEKQGEDYL

-234 DGTTPTTENGELYTE
+234 DGTTPTVDNGELYTE

-257 KYTIKAIALDDDFN
+257 KYTIKAIALDNDFN
-271 ASEVKALE
+271 ASEVKTLE
-279 VNIVE
+279 VNVVE
-284 KIVTPPAGDTGTVV
+284 KTVTPPAGDTGTVV

-320 TSSKTIADQTWTATG
+320 TSGKTIADQTWTATG
-335 VCALD
+335 VCDLA

-359 SGDGITITPQTGI
+359 AKDGIEITPKTGI
-372 KITGLKMVSGTSN
+372 KITGLKMKSESGSN
-385 AVCSNGTPKLNSIN
+385 SVCSNNKAKLNAIN
-399 STAWVADGNTV
+399 NIDWTSLSATE
-410 ATWAG
+410 ATWSG
-415 TAVSEAFTFTNTAQI
+415 SMTEAFTFTNTDQI
-430 RFQYLEVTYEKVQT
+430 RFQYLEVTYEKVPV
-444 GPVVDKPIITITGEK
+444 GPVVDKPVITITGEK

-473 APKASYI
+473 APNASYI

-499 VEATSVDLGKLALG
+499 VEGTSVDLGKLALG
-513 ETTIKAYIWDAEANA
+513 ETTIKAYIWNADAVE
-528 SAVETVT
+528 SAVASLT

-543 GIFWSSDQCKIYI
+543 SISWSSDQCKVYI
-556 GEEPYT
+556 DEEPYS

-626 TVAKRPAGDSM
+626 TVAKRPAGESV
-637 HATSYMFDFTAEEDF
+637 HATSYMFDFTDEADF
-652 RGLGS
+652 RGLAS
-657 YGMKFFSQTYTGS
+657 YGMTFFTNGQENNK
-670 DYETDME
+670 YETDMD
-677 NPVTKIIRKGVTLDF
+677 NPVTTIIRKGVTLDF
-692 VLPDN
+692 IVPDGIS
-697 YTSKMPTYRLYQGTA
+697 TSYRLYQGSL

-948 TKVAM
+948 TKVAL